1 MSNSSPRFCTIIST
15 GITTSFSVTNG
26 SSAVNESAKLTISH
40 TSIRTVATLP
50 TELSF
55 GGRSNSR
62 HWLLTVTT
70 TTRVAGQSSDVSKG
84 AKNVGLSHNTTV
96 LLSRTVQRVSSTM
109 TSKTS
114 ASVTS
119 AGNSF
124 SATTL
129 VLLTPLAPSKMF
141 SHLTSSPAFIRIEAT
156 LSLGSSLSGRPNS
169 DQPLLA
175 ASTST
180 RVAGQSPDVR
190 RSKKNVGPSH
200 NNTTVLLSRTIQMLP
215 STMPS
220 QTDVSVTS
228 VNISYGTTTLA
239 LSTPLAR
246 NKTFSLLSFS
256 SGEFSERTAFS
267 PDLYTSRK
275 KVTFTYN
282 STIMVSRVR
291 APRIVKTISSF
302 ERSSSAA
309 FSIVDI
315 SKTRAIWGLLS
326 SLFKNKTSMAKER
339 LPSSINSDV
348 LTTTKRET
356 TNNTIGTSY
365 PFDHSSS
372 MTDVISSS
380 TTFRPSAFFS
390 GIDTTSGFLFHNR
403 TVQQSSLFMIQS
415 RTISL
420 QVRADSE
427 NIISDRTSFASSHS
441 IEILERS
448 VPLVQIT
455 STLNTIT
462 SLHPLNKSTGNYT
475 DVYAS
480 SRISSFN
487 TIKSILP
494 TTKLKPFTSSP
505 VDLSSEF
512 NFPRTTISGSQTV
525 AGTLVSPVKTPYI
538 ETSRILLSSSFKTFE
553 ATIVAIDL
561 SAPRTSTSASR
572 NLTRTF
578 STSPF
583 LQNETI
589 TSRTVV
595 SSTISKWKRSTGWFT
610 SSRRR
615 DSFSHASASVFEYS
629 SRRQSTTTYASPIIS
644 STIQLVSERTFTP
657 HITLASTRRT
667 LSKDSSSQS
676 LWITSETSQW
686 TISPTSILVSPSSI
700 YYTVQTEFTPPFQTE
715 LYRESA
721 SQTRP
726 FTISSVV
733 KSNNV
738 NSITSS
744 GLRTF
749 PLFLTTSND
758 FSKSADSPHQAI
770 TFLSSAVKNTLSLRT
785 FPSVNKTSSREKL
798 QTSVGS
804 SLKHKT
810 ANTLSVQNFY
820 GHTDDSSREFFNG
833 EIIASGTLNIDYTIH
848 MPTLKLTTVESSQL
862 LSTYP
867 SRVRQSLTSLASST
881 GKIFLESIIP
891 STTTPREALS
901 FTLTTKTTL
910 KRTSQTSTE
919 ALCTQLST
927 MLTTLMPSSTL
938 QTARVSMVTRKT
950 VSSNPFMDSWTIR
963 TVVSASHSTGY
974 TLKSSSLAPAA
985 TQSALQ
991 FLPNFSNDYRPIIPS
1006 SSPLLE
1012 MSSSQVNV
1020 WPTSALRIS
1029 QKNDRMTTMRT
1040 IENPPLPRSLYSR
1053 ETSALSGS
1061 VATERFPFSV
1071 KSKSQWTQSATEL
1084 LVATSSGKISSTILN
1099 MSKPFTTSSHP
1110 ISSSVSV
1117 LFQTGPPP
1125 EDPKQFEGTMVLQ
1138 MPWNLRYLK
1147 TYTPEYQTLAST
1159 IKREISKAFT
1169 NLEGFLSVQ
1178 VLRFWESSVGVDFL
1192 VFVRKSAN
1200 IDENTVERMLT
1211 EANNTGVL
1219 DIPITSL
1226 QVNERGATTTASV
1239 PTPVS
1244 SKSLEQWVLVLIV
1257 AGILVFLLLLIICI
1271 LAVSKIVFAI
1281 IPLNSAILF
1290 LFSFYLLKY

>member
-1 MSNSSPRFCTIIST
+1 M
-15 GITTSFSVTNG
+15 TT
-26 SSAVNESAKLTISH
+26 
-40 TSIRTVATLP
+40 
-50 TELSF
+50 
-55 GGRSNSR
+55 
-62 HWLLTVTT
+62 
-70 TTRVAGQSSDVSKG
+70 
-84 AKNVGLSHNTTV
+84 
-96 LLSRTVQRVSSTM
+96 
-109 TSKTS
+109 KTS

-119 AGNSF
+119 VGISF
-124 SATTL
+124 SASTL
-129 VLLTPLAPSKMF
+129 VLFTPLAPSKMF
-141 SHLTSSPAFIRIEAT
+141 SHLTTSPAFIRIEAT
-156 LSLGSSLSGRPNS
+156 LSSGSSLSGRPNS

-175 ASTST
+175 ATTST

-190 RSKKNVGPSH
+190 RSEKNVAPSH
-200 NNTTVLLSRTIQMLP
+200 NNTTVLSSRAIQMLP
-215 STMPS
+215 STMTS

-246 NKTFSLLSFS
+246 SKTFSLLSFS
-256 SGEFSERTAFS
+256 SGEFPEGTAFS

-282 STIMVSRVR
+282 STIVVSRVR
-291 APRIVKTISSF
+291 TPRIVKTISSF
-302 ERSSSAA
+302 ERSRYAA
-309 FSIVDI
+309 FSIVDDI
-315 SKTRAIWGLLS
+315 SKTRAIWGSLS
-326 SLFKNKTSMAKER
+326 SLFENKTSMPKER

-356 TNNTIGTSY
+356 TNNTIETSY

-372 MTDVISSS
+372 MKDVIRSS
-380 TTFRPSAFFS
+380 TTFRPSALFS
-390 GIDTTSGFLFHNR
+390 GIDTASGFLFHNR

-420 QVRADSE
+420 QVRADSK

-441 IEILERS
+441 SEILERS
-448 VPLVQIT
+448 VPLVQST

-462 SLHPLNKSTGNYT
+462 SLHPLYKSTGNYA

-480 SRISSFN
+480 SRIFVSSFN

-505 VDLSSEF
+505 VDFSSEF
-512 NFPRTTISGSQTV
+512 NFPRTTISGSQAVT
-525 AGTLVSPVKTPYI
+525 GTLVSPVKTPYI
-538 ETSRILLSSSFKTFE
+538 ETSRILLSSSFTTFE
-553 ATIVAIDL
+553 ATIVATDL

-572 NLTRTF
+572 NLTTTF
-578 STSPF
+578 STSLF

-595 SSTISKWKRSTGWFT
+595 SSTISKLKRSTGWFT

-615 DSFSHASASVFEYS
+615 ENSFSHASASVFKYP
-629 SRRQSTTTYASPIIS
+629 SRRQSTTTYASPITS
-644 STIQLVSERTFTP
+644 STIQPLSERTFTP
-657 HITLASTRRT
+657 HITLVSTRRT

-686 TISPTSILVSPSSI
+686 AISPTSTLVSPSSI
-700 YYTVQTEFTPPFQTE
+700 YNTVQTEFTPPFQTE

-721 SQTRP
+721 IQTRS

-749 PLFLTTSND
+749 LSFLTTSND
-758 FSKSADSPHQAI
+758 FSRSTDSPHQAI

-785 FPSVNKTSSREKL
+785 FASVNKTSSREKL

-820 GHTDDSSREFFNG
+820 GHTDVSSREFFNG

-848 MPTLKLTTVESSQL
+848 TPTLKLTTVESSQL
-862 LSTYP
+862 LSAYP
-867 SRVRQSLTSLASST
+867 SRVRQSLTSLTSSST

-891 STTTPREALS
+891 STTTLRETLS
-901 FTLTTKTTL
+901 FTVTTKNTL
-910 KRTSQTSTE
+910 KRTSRTSTE
-919 ALCTQLST
+919 AICTHLST

-985 TQSALQ
+985 TQSTLQ
-991 FLPNFSNDYRPIIPS
+991 FFPNSRPIFPS
-1006 SSPLLE
+1006 SSPLSE

-1020 WPTSALRIS
+1020 LPTSALRIS

-1040 IENPPLPRSLYSR
+1040 IENPAFPRSLYSR

-1061 VATERFPFSV
+1061 AATERLTFSV
-1071 KSKSQWTQSATEL
+1071 KSKSQWTQSSTEL
-1084 LVATSSGKISSTILN
+1084 LEPTSSGKISSTILD
-1099 MSKPFTTSSHP
+1099 MSKSFTTSSHP

-1147 TYTPEYQTLAST
+1147 TYTPEYQALAST

-1192 VFVRKSAN
+1192 VFVRKNAN

-1219 DIPITSL
+1219 NIPITSL
-1226 QVNERGATTTASV
+1226 QVNERRATNTASV

-1271 LAVSKIVFAI
+1271 LAVSKIVF
-1281 IPLNSAILF
+1281 LQ
-1290 LFSFYLLKY
+1290 

>member
-1 MSNSSPRFCTIIST
+1 M
-15 GITTSFSVTNG
+15 
-26 SSAVNESAKLTISH
+26 TISLS
-40 TSIRTVATLP
+40 SIRTVAPLP

-55 GGRSNSR
+55 SGRSNSG
-62 HWLLTVTT
+62 HLLLTATT

-84 AKNVGLSHNTTV
+84 VKNVGLSHNTTV

-114 ASVTS
+114 TSVTS
-119 AGNSF
+119 VGISF
-124 SATTL
+124 SASTL
-129 VLLTPLAPSKMF
+129 VLFTPLAPSKMF
-141 SHLTSSPAFIRIEAT
+141 SHLTTSPAFIRIEAT
-156 LSLGSSLSGRPNS
+156 LSSGSSPSGRPSS

-175 ASTST
+175 ATTST
-180 RVAGQSPDVR
+180 CVAGQSPDVR
-190 RSKKNVGPSH
+190 RSEKNVAPSH
-200 NNTTVLLSRTIQMLP
+200 NYTTVLLSRTIQMLP
-215 STMPS
+215 STMTS

-246 NKTFSLLSFS
+246 SKTFSLLSFS
-256 SGEFSERTAFS
+256 SGEFPEGTAFS

-275 KVTFTYN
+275 KVTLTYN

-291 APRIVKTISSF
+291 TPRIVKTISSF
-302 ERSSSAA
+302 ERSSSA
-309 FSIVDI
+309 IDDI

-326 SLFKNKTSMAKER
+326 SLFENKTSMAKER

-356 TNNTIGTSY
+356 TNNTLGTSY
-365 PFDHSSS
+365 SFDHSSS
-372 MTDVISSS
+372 MKDIIRSS
-380 TTFRPSAFFS
+380 TIFRPSALFS
-390 GIDTTSGFLFHNR
+390 GIDTASGFLFHNR
-403 TVQQSSLFMIQS
+403 TVQQSSLIQS

-420 QVRADSE
+420 QVRADSK

-441 IEILERS
+441 SEILERS
-448 VPLVQIT
+448 VPLVQST

-480 SRISSFN
+480 SRIFVSSFN

-494 TTKLKPFTSSP
+494 TTKLKPFTSFP

-512 NFPRTTISGSQTV
+512 NFPRTTISGSQDV

-538 ETSRILLSSSFKTFE
+538 ETSRILRSSSFKTFE
-553 ATIVAIDL
+553 ATIVATDL
-561 SAPRTSTSASR
+561 SAPRTSTSASP
-572 NLTRTF
+572 NLTRMF

-615 DSFSHASASVFEYS
+615 ENSFSHASASVFEYP
-629 SRRQSTTTYASPIIS
+629 SRRQSTTTCASPITS
-644 STIQLVSERTFTP
+644 STIQPLSERTFTP
-657 HITLASTRRT
+657 HITLVSTRRT

-686 TISPTSILVSPSSI
+686 AISPTSILVSPSSI

-721 SQTRP
+721 SQTRS

-749 PLFLTTSND
+749 LPFLTTSND
-758 FSKSADSPHQAI
+758 FSRSADSPHQAI
-770 TFLSSAVKNTLSLRT
+770 TFLSSTVKNTLSLRT
-785 FPSVNKTSSREKL
+785 FASVNKTSSREKL

-833 EIIASGTLNIDYTIH
+833 EVIASGTLNIDYTIH

-867 SRVRQSLTSLASST
+867 SRVRQSLTSLASSST

-901 FTLTTKTTL
+901 FTLTTKNTL

-919 ALCTQLST
+919 AICTHLST

-938 QTARVSMVTRKT
+938 QTARVSMVTRKI

-985 TQSALQ
+985 TQSTLQ
-991 FLPNFSNDYRPIIPS
+991 FFPNFSNDSRPIFPS

-1012 MSSSQVNV
+1012 MSSSLVNV
-1020 WPTSALRIS
+1020 LPTSALRIS
-1029 QKNDRMTTMRT
+1029 QKNDRMTTMTT
-1040 IENPPLPRSLYSR
+1040 IENPAFPRSLYSR
-1053 ETSALSGS
+1053 ETSALSSS
-1061 VATERFPFSV
+1061 VATERFTFSV
-1071 KSKSQWTQSATEL
+1071 KSKSQWTQSSTEL
-1084 LVATSSGKISSTILN
+1084 LEPTSSGKISSTILD
-1099 MSKPFTTSSHP
+1099 MSKSFATSSHP

-1147 TYTPEYQTLAST
+1147 TYTPEYQALAST

-1192 VFVRKSAN
+1192 VFVRKNAN
-1200 IDENTVERMLT
+1200 IDENTVEMMLT

-1219 DIPITSL
+1219 NIPITSL
-1226 QVNERGATTTASV
+1226 HVNERRATTTASV

-1244 SKSLEQWVLVLIV
+1244 SKSLEQWALVLIV
-1257 AGILVFLLLLIICI
+1257 AGISVFLLLLIICI
-1271 LAVSKIVFAI
+1271 LAVSKIVFCN
-1281 IPLNSAILF
+1281 NS
-1290 LFSFYLLKY
+1290 LKLCYSIVFPFFV

>member
-1 MSNSSPRFCTIIST
+1 M
-15 GITTSFSVTNG
+15 
-26 SSAVNESAKLTISH
+26 TISL

-55 GGRSNSR
+55 SGKSNSG
-62 HWLLTVTT
+62 HLLLTATT
-70 TTRVAGQSSDVSKG
+70 TTRVAGQSSDVSKC

-119 AGNSF
+119 VGISF

-129 VLLTPLAPSKMF
+129 VLFTPLAPSKIF
-141 SHLTSSPAFIRIEAT
+141 SHLTTSPAFIRIEAT
-156 LSLGSSLSGRPNS
+156 LSSGLSVSGRPNS

-175 ASTST
+175 ATTST

-190 RSKKNVGPSH
+190 RSEKNVAPSH
-200 NNTTVLLSRTIQMLP
+200 NNTRVLLSRTIQMLP
-215 STMPS
+215 STMTS

-246 NKTFSLLSFS
+246 SKTFSLLSFS
-256 SGEFSERTAFS
+256 SGEFPEGTAFS

-275 KVTFTYN
+275 KVTLTYN
-282 STIMVSRVR
+282 NTIMVSRVPT
-291 APRIVKTISSF
+291 PRIVKTISSF

-309 FSIVDI
+309 FSKVDDI

-326 SLFKNKTSMAKER
+326 SLFENKTSMAKER

-365 PFDHSSS
+365 PFDHSLS
-372 MTDVISSS
+372 MTDIIRSS
-380 TTFRPSAFFS
+380 TTFRLSAFFS
-390 GIDTTSGFLFHNR
+390 GIDTASGFLFHNR

-420 QVRADSE
+420 QVMADSE
-427 NIISDRTSFASSHS
+427 NIISERTSFASSHS
-441 IEILERS
+441 SEILERS
-448 VPLVQIT
+448 ALLVQST

-462 SLHPLNKSTGNYT
+462 LLHPLNKSIGNYA
-475 DVYAS
+475 DVYAF
-480 SRISSFN
+480 SRIFVSSFN
-487 TIKSILP
+487 TIKSILL
-494 TTKLKPFTSSP
+494 TTKLKPFTTSP
-505 VDLSSEF
+505 VDVSSEF
-512 NFPRTTISGSQTV
+512 NFPRTTISGSQAVT
-525 AGTLVSPVKTPYI
+525 GTLVSPVKTPYI

-553 ATIVAIDL
+553 ATIVATDL
-561 SAPRTSTSASR
+561 SAPRTSASASR

-615 DSFSHASASVFEYS
+615 ENSFSHVSASIFEYS
-629 SRRQSTTTYASPIIS
+629 SRRQSTTTYASHIIL
-644 STIQLVSERTFTP
+644 STIQPVSERTFTP
-657 HITLASTRRT
+657 HITIVSTRRIP
-667 LSKDSSSQS
+667 SKDSSSQS

-686 TISPTSILVSPSSI
+686 AISPTSILVSPSSI

-738 NSITSS
+738 NSIPSS

-749 PLFLTTSND
+749 LPFSND
-758 FSKSADSPHQAI
+758 FSMSTDSPHQAI

-785 FPSVNKTSSREKL
+785 FPSVNKTSSRVKL

-810 ANTLSVQNFY
+810 ANTLSEQNFY

-833 EIIASGTLNIDYTIH
+833 EIIASGTLNIDYTIR
-848 MPTLKLTTVESSQL
+848 MPTLKLTKVESSQL

-867 SRVRQSLTSLASST
+867 RRVRKSLTSLAWSST
-881 GKIFLESIIP
+881 GKISLESIIP

-901 FTLTTKTTL
+901 FTLKTKNTL

-950 VSSNPFMDSWTIR
+950 VSSIPFMDSWTIR
-963 TVVSASHSTGY
+963 TVVSASPSTGY
-974 TLKSSSLAPAA
+974 TLKSSSTAPAT
-985 TQSALQ
+985 TQSTLQ
-991 FLPNFSNDYRPIIPS
+991 FFPNFFNDSRPNFPS

-1029 QKNDRMTTMRT
+1029 QKNDQMTTMRT
-1040 IENPPLPRSLYSR
+1040 IENQAFPRSLYSR

-1061 VATERFPFSV
+1061 VATERFTFSV

-1084 LVATSSGKISSTILN
+1084 LVPTSSGKISRTILDT
-1099 MSKPFTTSSHP
+1099 SKSFTTSSHP

-1117 LFQTGPPP
+1117 LFKTGPPP

-1138 MPWNLRYLK
+1138 MLWNLRYLK
-1147 TYTPEYQTLAST
+1147 TYTPEYQALAST

-1192 VFVRKSAN
+1192 VFVRKNAN
-1200 IDENTVERMLT
+1200 IDEDTIERMLK

-1219 DIPITSL
+1219 NIPITSL
-1226 QVNERGATTTASV
+1226 QVNERRATTTASV

-1244 SKSLEQWVLVLIV
+1244 SKSLEQWVLVLIL

-1281 IPLNSAILF
+1281 IPLNSAIL
-1290 LFSFYLLKY
+1290 LFSCYLF

>member
-1 MSNSSPRFCTIIST
+1 M
-15 GITTSFSVTNG
+15 
-26 SSAVNESAKLTISH
+26 TISLS
-40 TSIRTVATLP
+40 SIRTVATLP

-55 GGRSNSR
+55 SGRSNSG
-62 HWLLTVTT
+62 HLLLTATT
-70 TTRVAGQSSDVSKG
+70 TTRIAGQSSDVSKS

-114 ASVTS
+114 TSVTS
-119 AGNSF
+119 VGISF
-124 SATTL
+124 SASTL
-129 VLLTPLAPSKMF
+129 VLFTPLAPSKMF
-141 SHLTSSPAFIRIEAT
+141 SHLTTSPAFIRIEAT
-156 LSLGSSLSGRPNS
+156 LSSGSSLSGRPSS

-175 ASTST
+175 ATTST
-180 RVAGQSPDVR
+180 CVAGQSPDVR
-190 RSKKNVGPSH
+190 RSEKNVGPSH
-200 NNTTVLLSRTIQMLP
+200 NYNTVLLSRTIQMLP
-215 STMPS
+215 STMTS

-246 NKTFSLLSFS
+246 SKTFSLLNFS
-256 SGEFSERTAFS
+256 SGEFPEGTVFS

-275 KVTFTYN
+275 KVTLTYN
-282 STIMVSRVR
+282 STIMVSRVCT
-291 APRIVKTISSF
+291 PRIVKTISSF
-302 ERSSSAA
+302 DRSSSA
-309 FSIVDI
+309 VDDI

-326 SLFKNKTSMAKER
+326 SLFENKTSMAKER

-372 MTDVISSS
+372 MKDVIRSS

-390 GIDTTSGFLFHNR
+390 GIDTASGFLFHNR

-420 QVRADSE
+420 QVRADSK

-441 IEILERS
+441 SEILERS
-448 VPLVQIT
+448 VPLVQST

-462 SLHPLNKSTGNYT
+462 SLHLLNKSTGNYT

-480 SRISSFN
+480 SRIFVSSFN

-494 TTKLKPFTSSP
+494 TTKLKPFTSFP

-512 NFPRTTISGSQTV
+512 NFPRTTISGSQDV

-538 ETSRILLSSSFKTFE
+538 ETSRILRSSSFKTFE
-553 ATIVAIDL
+553 ATIVATDL
-561 SAPRTSTSASR
+561 SAPRTSTSASP

-615 DSFSHASASVFEYS
+615 ENSFSHASASVFEYS
-629 SRRQSTTTYASPIIS
+629 SRRQSTTTYASPITS
-644 STIQLVSERTFTP
+644 STIQPLSERTFTP
-657 HITLASTRRT
+657 HITLVSTRRT
-667 LSKDSSSQS
+667 LSNDSSSQS

-686 TISPTSILVSPSSI
+686 AISPTSILVSPSSI

-715 LYRESA
+715 LNRESA
-721 SQTRP
+721 SQTRS

-733 KSNNV
+733 KRNNV

-749 PLFLTTSND
+749 LPFLTTSND
-758 FSKSADSPHQAI
+758 FSRSADSPHQAI

-785 FPSVNKTSSREKL
+785 FASVNKTSSREKL

-867 SRVRQSLTSLASST
+867 SRVRQSLTSLASSST

-891 STTTPREALS
+891 TTTTPREALS
-901 FTLTTKTTL
+901 STLTTKNTSE
-910 KRTSQTSTE
+910 RTSQTSTE
-919 ALCTQLST
+919 AICTHLST

-963 TVVSASHSTGY
+963 TVVSASHSIGY

-985 TQSALQ
+985 TQSTLQ
-991 FLPNFSNDYRPIIPS
+991 FFPNFSNDSRPIFPS

-1020 WPTSALRIS
+1020 LPTSASRIS

-1040 IENPPLPRSLYSR
+1040 IENPAFPRSLYSR

-1061 VATERFPFSV
+1061 VATERFTFSV
-1071 KSKSQWTQSATEL
+1071 KSKSQWTQSSTEL
-1084 LVATSSGKISSTILN
+1084 LEPTSSGKISSTILD
-1099 MSKPFTTSSHP
+1099 MSKSFATSSHP

-1147 TYTPEYQTLAST
+1147 TYTPEYQALAST
-1159 IKREISKAFT
+1159 IEREISKAFT

-1192 VFVRKSAN
+1192 VFVRKNAN
-1200 IDENTVERMLT
+1200 IDENAVERMLT

-1219 DIPITSL
+1219 NIPITSL
-1226 QVNERGATTTASV
+1226 QVNERRATTTASV

-1244 SKSLEQWVLVLIV
+1244 SESPEQWALVLIV

-1271 LAVSKIVFAI
+1271 LAVSKIIFAI
-1281 IPLNSAILF
+1281 IPLNSAILSFSRF
-1290 LFSFYLLKY
+1290 LFKY

>member
-1 MSNSSPRFCTIIST
+1 M
-15 GITTSFSVTNG
+15 
-26 SSAVNESAKLTISH
+26 TISLS
-40 TSIRTVATLP
+40 SIRTVAPLP

-55 GGRSNSR
+55 SGRSNSG
-62 HWLLTVTT
+62 HLLLTATT
-70 TTRVAGQSSDVSKG
+70 TTRIAGQSSDISKS

-109 TSKTS
+109 TTKTS

-119 AGNSF
+119 VGISF
-124 SATTL
+124 SASTL
-129 VLLTPLAPSKMF
+129 VLFTPLAPSKMF
-141 SHLTSSPAFIRIEAT
+141 SHLTTSPAFIRIEAT
-156 LSLGSSLSGRPNS
+156 LSSGSSPSGRPNS

-175 ASTST
+175 ATTSN
-180 RVAGQSPDVR
+180 RVTGQSPDVR
-190 RSKKNVGPSH
+190 RSEKNVGPSH
-200 NNTTVLLSRTIQMLP
+200 NYTTVLLSRTIQMLP
-215 STMPS
+215 STMTS

-246 NKTFSLLSFS
+246 SKTFSLLSFS
-256 SGEFSERTAFS
+256 SGEFPEGTAFS

-275 KVTFTYN
+275 KVTLTYN

-291 APRIVKTISSF
+291 TPRIVKTISSF
-302 ERSSSAA
+302 ERSSSA
-309 FSIVDI
+309 VDDI

-326 SLFKNKTSMAKER
+326 SLSENKTSMAKER

-356 TNNTIGTSY
+356 TNNTLGTSY
-365 PFDHSSS
+365 SFDHSSS
-372 MTDVISSS
+372 MKDIIRSS
-380 TTFRPSAFFS
+380 TIFRPSALFS
-390 GIDTTSGFLFHNR
+390 GIDTASGFLFHNR
-403 TVQQSSLFMIQS
+403 TVQQSSLIQS

-420 QVRADSE
+420 QVRADSK

-441 IEILERS
+441 GEILERY
-448 VPLVQIT
+448 VPLVQST

-475 DVYAS
+475 DVYPS
-480 SRISSFN
+480 SRIFVSSFN

-494 TTKLKPFTSSP
+494 KTKLKPFTSFP

-512 NFPRTTISGSQTV
+512 NFPRTTISGSQDV

-538 ETSRILLSSSFKTFE
+538 ETSRLLLSSSFKTFE
-553 ATIVAIDL
+553 ATIVATDL
-561 SAPRTSTSASR
+561 NAPRKSTSASQ

-615 DSFSHASASVFEYS
+615 ENSFSHASASVFEYP
-629 SRRQSTTTYASPIIS
+629 SRRQSTTTYASPITS
-644 STIQLVSERTFTP
+644 STIQPLSERTFTP
-657 HITLASTRRT
+657 HITLVSTRRT

-676 LWITSETSQW
+676 LWITSETSQRA
-686 TISPTSILVSPSSI
+686 ISPTSILVSPSSI

-721 SQTRP
+721 SQTRS

-749 PLFLTTSND
+749 LPFLTTSND
-758 FSKSADSPHQAI
+758 FSRSADSPHQAI
-770 TFLSSAVKNTLSLRT
+770 TFLSSTVKNTLSLRT
-785 FPSVNKTSSREKL
+785 FASVNKTSSREKL

-833 EIIASGTLNIDYTIH
+833 EVIASGTLNIDYTIH

-867 SRVRQSLTSLASST
+867 SRVRQSLTSLASSST

-901 FTLTTKTTL
+901 FTLTTKNTL

-919 ALCTQLST
+919 AICTHLST

-985 TQSALQ
+985 TQSTLQ
-991 FLPNFSNDYRPIIPS
+991 FFPNFSNDSRLIFPS

-1012 MSSSQVNV
+1012 MSSSLFNV
-1020 WPTSALRIS
+1020 LPTSALRIS
-1029 QKNDRMTTMRT
+1029 QKNDRMTTMTT
-1040 IENPPLPRSLYSR
+1040 IENPAFPRSLYSR

-1061 VATERFPFSV
+1061 VATERFTFSV
-1071 KSKSQWTQSATEL
+1071 KSKSQWTQSSTEL
-1084 LVATSSGKISSTILN
+1084 LVPTSSGKISSTILD
-1099 MSKPFTTSSHP
+1099 MSKSFTTSSHP
-1110 ISSSVSV
+1110 ISSFVSV

-1147 TYTPEYQTLAST
+1147 TYTPEYQALAST

-1192 VFVRKSAN
+1192 VFVQKNAN
-1200 IDENTVERMLT
+1200 IDENTVEMMLT

-1219 DIPITSL
+1219 NIPMTSL
-1226 QVNERGATTTASV
+1226 QVNERRATTTASV

-1244 SKSLEQWVLVLIV
+1244 SKSLEQWALVLIV
-1257 AGILVFLLLLIICI
+1257 AGISVFLLLLIICI

-1281 IPLNSAILF
+1281 IPLNSAILSFSRF
-1290 LFSFYLLKY
+1290 LFKY

>member
-1 MSNSSPRFCTIIST
+1 M
-15 GITTSFSVTNG
+15 
-26 SSAVNESAKLTISH
+26 TISL

-55 GGRSNSR
+55 SGRSNSG
-62 HWLLTVTT
+62 HLLLTAPT
-70 TTRVAGQSSDVSKG
+70 TTRIAGQSSDVSKG

-119 AGNSF
+119 VGISF
-124 SATTL
+124 SASTL
-129 VLLTPLAPSKMF
+129 VLFTPLAPSKMF
-141 SHLTSSPAFIRIEAT
+141 SHLTTSPAFIRIEAT
-156 LSLGSSLSGRPNS
+156 LSSGSSLSGRPNS

-175 ASTST
+175 STTST

-190 RSKKNVGPSH
+190 RSEKNVGPSH
-200 NNTTVLLSRTIQMLP
+200 NYTTVLLSRTIQMLP
-215 STMPS
+215 STMTS

-228 VNISYGTTTLA
+228 VNISYGTITLA
-239 LSTPLAR
+239 LSTPLAPS
-246 NKTFSLLSFS
+246 KTFSLLSFS
-256 SGEFSERTAFS
+256 SGEFPEGTAFS

-275 KVTFTYN
+275 KVTLTYN

-291 APRIVKTISSF
+291 TPRIVKTISSF
-302 ERSSSAA
+302 ERSSSA
-309 FSIVDI
+309 VDDI

-326 SLFKNKTSMAKER
+326 SLFENKTSMAKER

-356 TNNTIGTSY
+356 TNNTLGTSY

-372 MTDVISSS
+372 MKDVIRSS
-380 TTFRPSAFFS
+380 TTFRPSALFS
-390 GIDTTSGFLFHNR
+390 GIDTASGFLFHIR
-403 TVQQSSLFMIQS
+403 TVQQSSLIQS

-420 QVRADSE
+420 QVRADSK

-441 IEILERS
+441 SEILERS
-448 VPLVQIT
+448 VPLVQST

-475 DVYAS
+475 DVFPS
-480 SRISSFN
+480 SRIFVSSFN

-494 TTKLKPFTSSP
+494 KTKLKPFTSFP

-512 NFPRTTISGSQTV
+512 NFPRTTISGSQDV

-538 ETSRILLSSSFKTFE
+538 ETSRLLLSSSFKTFE
-553 ATIVAIDL
+553 ATIVATDL
-561 SAPRTSTSASR
+561 NAPRTSTSASQ

-615 DSFSHASASVFEYS
+615 ENSFSHASASVFEYP
-629 SRRQSTTTYASPIIS
+629 SRRQSTTTYASPITS
-644 STIQLVSERTFTP
+644 STIQPLSERTFTP
-657 HITLASTRRT
+657 HITLVSTRRT
-667 LSKDSSSQS
+667 LSKDSCSQS

-686 TISPTSILVSPSSI
+686 AISPTSILVSPSSI

-721 SQTRP
+721 SQTRS

-749 PLFLTTSND
+749 LPFLTTSND
-758 FSKSADSPHQAI
+758 FSRSADSPHQAI

-785 FPSVNKTSSREKL
+785 FASVNKTSSREKL

-833 EIIASGTLNIDYTIH
+833 EVIASGTLNIDYTIH

-867 SRVRQSLTSLASST
+867 SRVRQSLTSLASSSI

-901 FTLTTKTTL
+901 FTLTTKNTL

-919 ALCTQLST
+919 AICTHLST

-938 QTARVSMVTRKT
+938 QTARVSMVTRKA
-950 VSSNPFMDSWTIR
+950 VSSNPFMDSWAIR
-963 TVVSASHSTGY
+963 TVVGASHSTGY

-985 TQSALQ
+985 TQSTLQ
-991 FLPNFSNDYRPIIPS
+991 FFPNFSNDSRPIFPS

-1012 MSSSQVNV
+1012 MSSSLVNV
-1020 WPTSALRIS
+1020 LPTSALRIS
-1029 QKNDRMTTMRT
+1029 QKNDRMTTMTT
-1040 IENPPLPRSLYSR
+1040 IENPAFPRSLYSR

-1061 VATERFPFSV
+1061 VATERFTFSV
-1071 KSKSQWTQSATEL
+1071 KSKSQWTQSSTEL
-1084 LVATSSGKISSTILN
+1084 LVPTSSGKISSTILD
-1099 MSKPFTTSSHP
+1099 MSKSFTTSSHP

-1117 LFQTGPPP
+1117 LFQSGPPP

-1147 TYTPEYQTLAST
+1147 TYTPEYQALAST

-1192 VFVRKSAN
+1192 VFVQKNAN
-1200 IDENTVERMLT
+1200 IDENTVEMMLT

-1219 DIPITSL
+1219 NIPITSL
-1226 QVNERGATTTASV
+1226 QVNERRATTTASV

-1244 SKSLEQWVLVLIV
+1244 SKSLEQWALVLIV
-1257 AGILVFLLLLIICI
+1257 AGISVFLLLLIICI

-1281 IPLNSAILF
+1281 IPLNSAILSFSRF
-1290 LFSFYLLKY
+1290 LFKY

>member
-1 MSNSSPRFCTIIST
+1 M
-15 GITTSFSVTNG
+15 
-26 SSAVNESAKLTISH
+26 TISR

-55 GGRSNSR
+55 SSRSNSG
-62 HWLLTVTT
+62 HLLLTAPT
-70 TTRVAGQSSDVSKG
+70 TTRIAGQSSDVGKG

-96 LLSRTVQRVSSTM
+96 LLSRMVQRVSSTIA
-109 TSKTS
+109 SKTS

-119 AGNSF
+119 VGISF

-129 VLLTPLAPSKMF
+129 VLFTPLAPSKMF
-141 SHLTSSPAFIRIEAT
+141 SHLTTSPAFIRIEAT
-156 LSLGSSLSGRPNS
+156 LSSGSSLSGRPNS

-175 ASTST
+175 ATTSN

-190 RSKKNVGPSH
+190 RSEKNVGPSH
-200 NNTTVLLSRTIQMLP
+200 NYTTVLLSRTIQMLP
-215 STMPS
+215 LTMTS

-228 VNISYGTTTLA
+228 VNFSYGTTTLA

-246 NKTFSLLSFS
+246 SKTFSLLSFS
-256 SGEFSERTAFS
+256 SGEFPEGTAFS

-275 KVTFTYN
+275 KVTLTHN

-291 APRIVKTISSF
+291 TPRIVKTISSF
-302 ERSSSAA
+302 ERSSST
-309 FSIVDI
+309 VDDI
-315 SKTRAIWGLLS
+315 SRTRAIWGLLS
-326 SLFKNKTSMAKER
+326 SLSENKTSMAKER

-356 TNNTIGTSY
+356 TNNTIETSY

-372 MTDVISSS
+372 MKDVIRSS

-390 GIDTTSGFLFHNR
+390 GIDTAGGFLFHNR

-420 QVRADSE
+420 QVRADSK

-441 IEILERS
+441 SEILERS
-448 VPLVQIT
+448 VPLVQSK

-475 DVYAS
+475 DVYPS
-480 SRISSFN
+480 SRIFVSSFN

-494 TTKLKPFTSSP
+494 KTKLKPFTSFP

-512 NFPRTTISGSQTV
+512 NFPRTTISGSQDV
-525 AGTLVSPVKTPYI
+525 AGTLVSPVKTPYV
-538 ETSRILLSSSFKTFE
+538 ETSRLLLSSSFKTFE
-553 ATIVAIDL
+553 ATIVATDL
-561 SAPRTSTSASR
+561 SAPRTSTSASQ

-589 TSRTVV
+589 TSRTAV

-615 DSFSHASASVFEYS
+615 ENSFSHASASVFEYS
-629 SRRQSTTTYASPIIS
+629 SRRQSTTTYASPITS
-644 STIQLVSERTFTP
+644 STIQPLSERTFTP
-657 HITLASTRRT
+657 HITLVSTRRT

-686 TISPTSILVSPSSI
+686 AISPTSILVSPSSI

-721 SQTRP
+721 SQTRS

-749 PLFLTTSND
+749 LPFLTTSND
-758 FSKSADSPHQAI
+758 FSRSADSPHQAI

-785 FPSVNKTSSREKL
+785 FAFVNKTSSREKL
-798 QTSVGS
+798 QTSAGS

-867 SRVRQSLTSLASST
+867 SRVRQSLTSLASSST

-891 STTTPREALS
+891 STTTPCEALS
-901 FTLTTKTTL
+901 FTLTPKNTL

-919 ALCTQLST
+919 AICPHLST

-985 TQSALQ
+985 TQSTLQ
-991 FLPNFSNDYRPIIPS
+991 FFPNSRPIFPS

-1020 WPTSALRIS
+1020 LPTSALRIS

-1040 IENPPLPRSLYSR
+1040 IENPAFPRSLYSR

-1061 VATERFPFSV
+1061 AATERLTFSV
-1071 KSKSQWTQSATEL
+1071 KSKSQWTQSSTEL
-1084 LVATSSGKISSTILN
+1084 LEPTSSGKISSTILD
-1099 MSKPFTTSSHP
+1099 MSKSFATSSHP

-1147 TYTPEYQTLAST
+1147 TYTPEYQALAST

-1192 VFVRKSAN
+1192 VFVQKNAN
-1200 IDENTVERMLT
+1200 IDENTVETMLT

-1219 DIPITSL
+1219 NIPITSL
-1226 QVNERGATTTASV
+1226 QVNERRATTTASV
-1239 PTPVS
+1239 PSPVS
-1244 SKSLEQWVLVLIV
+1244 SKSLEQWALVLIV

-1281 IPLNSAILF
+1281 IPLNSAILSFSRF
-1290 LFSFYLLKY
+1290 LFKY

>member
-1 MSNSSPRFCTIIST
+1 M
-15 GITTSFSVTNG
+15 
-26 SSAVNESAKLTISH
+26 TISLS
-40 TSIRTVATLP
+40 SIRTVAPLP

-55 GGRSNSR
+55 SGRSNSG
-62 HWLLTVTT
+62 HLLLTATT

-84 AKNVGLSHNTTV
+84 VKNVGLSHNTTV

-114 ASVTS
+114 TSVTS
-119 AGNSF
+119 VGISF
-124 SATTL
+124 SASTL
-129 VLLTPLAPSKMF
+129 VLFTPLAPSKMF
-141 SHLTSSPAFIRIEAT
+141 SHLTTSPAFIRIEAT
-156 LSLGSSLSGRPNS
+156 LSSGSSLSGRPNS

-175 ASTST
+175 ATTSN

-190 RSKKNVGPSH
+190 RSEKNVGPSH
-200 NNTTVLLSRTIQMLP
+200 NYTTVLLSRTIQMLP
-215 STMPS
+215 STMTS

-246 NKTFSLLSFS
+246 SKTFSLLSFP
-256 SGEFSERTAFS
+256 SGEFPEGTAFS

-275 KVTFTYN
+275 KVTLTYN

-291 APRIVKTISSF
+291 TPRIVKTISSF
-302 ERSSSAA
+302 ERSSSA
-309 FSIVDI
+309 VDDI

-326 SLFKNKTSMAKER
+326 SLFENKTSMAKER

-356 TNNTIGTSY
+356 TNNTLGTSY
-365 PFDHSSS
+365 SFDHSSS
-372 MTDVISSS
+372 MKDIIRSS
-380 TTFRPSAFFS
+380 TIFRPSALFS
-390 GIDTTSGFLFHNR
+390 GIDTASGFLFHNR
-403 TVQQSSLFMIQS
+403 TVQQSSLIQS

-420 QVRADSE
+420 QVRADSK

-441 IEILERS
+441 GEILERY
-448 VPLVQIT
+448 VPLVQST

-475 DVYAS
+475 DVYPS
-480 SRISSFN
+480 SRIFVSSFN

-494 TTKLKPFTSSP
+494 KTKLKPFTSFP
-505 VDLSSEF
+505 VDLSSAF
-512 NFPRTTISGSQTV
+512 NFPRTTISGSQDV

-538 ETSRILLSSSFKTFE
+538 ETSRLLLSSSFKTFE
-553 ATIVAIDL
+553 ATIVATDL
-561 SAPRTSTSASR
+561 NAPRTSTSASQ

-615 DSFSHASASVFEYS
+615 ENSFSHASASVFEYP
-629 SRRQSTTTYASPIIS
+629 SRRQSTTTYASPITS
-644 STIQLVSERTFTP
+644 STIQPLSERTFTP
-657 HITLASTRRT
+657 HITLVSTRRT

-686 TISPTSILVSPSSI
+686 AISPTSILVSPSSI

-721 SQTRP
+721 SQTRS

-749 PLFLTTSND
+749 LPFLTTSND
-758 FSKSADSPHQAI
+758 FSRSADSPHQAI
-770 TFLSSAVKNTLSLRT
+770 TFLSSTVKNTLSLRT
-785 FPSVNKTSSREKL
+785 FASVNKTSSREKL

-833 EIIASGTLNIDYTIH
+833 EVIASGTLNIDYTIH

-867 SRVRQSLTSLASST
+867 SRVRQSLTSLASSST

-901 FTLTTKTTL
+901 FTLTTKNTL

-919 ALCTQLST
+919 AICTHLST

-938 QTARVSMVTRKT
+938 QTARVSMVTRKI

-985 TQSALQ
+985 TQSTLQ
-991 FLPNFSNDYRPIIPS
+991 FFPNFSNDSRPIFPS

-1012 MSSSQVNV
+1012 MSSSLVNV
-1020 WPTSALRIS
+1020 LPTSALRIS
-1029 QKNDRMTTMRT
+1029 QKNDRMTTMTT
-1040 IENPPLPRSLYSR
+1040 IENPAFPRSLYSR
-1053 ETSALSGS
+1053 ETSALSSS
-1061 VATERFPFSV
+1061 VATERFTFSV
-1071 KSKSQWTQSATEL
+1071 KSKSQWTQSSTEL
-1084 LVATSSGKISSTILN
+1084 LVPTSSGKISSTILD
-1099 MSKPFTTSSHP
+1099 MSKSFTTSSHP
-1110 ISSSVSV
+1110 ISSFVSV

-1147 TYTPEYQTLAST
+1147 TYTPEYQALAST

-1192 VFVRKSAN
+1192 VFVQKNAN
-1200 IDENTVERMLT
+1200 IDENTVEMMLT

-1219 DIPITSL
+1219 NIPITSL
-1226 QVNERGATTTASV
+1226 QVNERRATTTASV

-1244 SKSLEQWVLVLIV
+1244 SKSLEQWALVLIV
-1257 AGILVFLLLLIICI
+1257 AGISVFLLLLIICI

-1281 IPLNSAILF
+1281 IPLNSAILSFSRF
-1290 LFSFYLLKY
+1290 LFKY

>member
-1 MSNSSPRFCTIIST
+1 
-15 GITTSFSVTNG
+15 
-26 SSAVNESAKLTISH
+26 
-40 TSIRTVATLP
+40 
-50 TELSF
+50 
-55 GGRSNSR
+55 
-62 HWLLTVTT
+62 
-70 TTRVAGQSSDVSKG
+70 
-84 AKNVGLSHNTTV
+84 
-96 LLSRTVQRVSSTM
+96 
-109 TSKTS
+109 
-114 ASVTS
+114 
-119 AGNSF
+119 
-124 SATTL
+124 
-129 VLLTPLAPSKMF
+129 
-141 SHLTSSPAFIRIEAT
+141 
-156 LSLGSSLSGRPNS
+156 
-169 DQPLLA
+169 
-175 ASTST
+175 
-180 RVAGQSPDVR
+180 
-190 RSKKNVGPSH
+190 
-200 NNTTVLLSRTIQMLP
+200 MLP
-215 STMPS
+215 STMTS

-239 LSTPLAR
+239 LSTQLAR
-246 NKTFSLLSFS
+246 SKTSSLLSFS
-256 SGEFSERTAFS
+256 SGEFPERTAFS

-275 KVTFTYN
+275 KATFTYN
-282 STIMVSRVR
+282 NTIMVSRVR
-291 APRIVKTISSF
+291 TPRIVKTISSF
-302 ERSSSAA
+302 ERSSSAV
-309 FSIVDI
+309 FSIVDDV
-315 SKTRAIWGLLS
+315 SQTGAIWGLLS
-326 SLFKNKTSMAKER
+326 SLFENKTSMAKER

-365 PFDHSSS
+365 R
-372 MTDVISSS
+372 S
-380 TTFRPSAFFS
+380 TTFRPPAFFL
-390 GIDTTSGFLFHNR
+390 GIDAASGFLFHNR
-403 TVQQSSLFMIQS
+403 TVLQSSLFVIQS

-420 QVRADSE
+420 QVMADSE
-427 NIISDRTSFASSHS
+427 NIIPDRTSFVSSHS
-441 IEILERS
+441 SEMLERS
-448 VPLVQIT
+448 APLVQST
-455 STLNTIT
+455 STLDTI
-462 SLHPLNKSTGNYT
+462 SSPHPLYKSTGNYA

-480 SRISSFN
+480 SRIFVSSFN

-505 VDLSSEF
+505 VDFSSEF
-512 NFPRTTISGSQTV
+512 SFPRTTISGSQAV
-525 AGTLVSPVKTPYI
+525 AGTLISPVKTPYI

-553 ATIVAIDL
+553 ATIIATDV
-561 SAPRTSTSASR
+561 SASRASTSASR

-583 LQNETI
+583 SQNEI
-589 TSRTVV
+589 FTSRAVV
-595 SSTISKWKRSTGWFT
+595 SFTISKWKRYTGWFT

-615 DSFSHASASVFEYS
+615 ENSFSHASATVFEYS
-629 SRRQSTTTYASPIIS
+629 SRRQSTTTYASPILS
-644 STIQLVSERTFTP
+644 STIPPVSERTFTP
-657 HITLASTRRT
+657 HITIVSTRRI

-686 TISPTSILVSPSSI
+686 AISPTSILVTPSSI

-733 KSNNV
+733 KRNNV

-749 PLFLTTSND
+749 LPFLTTSND
-758 FSKSADSPHQAI
+758 FSRSADSPHQAI
-770 TFLSSAVKNTLSLRT
+770 TFLSSAVKNTLSLIT
-785 FPSVNKTSSREKL
+785 FPSVNKTSSREQL

-810 ANTLSVQNFY
+810 ANTLSAQNFY
-820 GHTDDSSREFFNG
+820 GHTDDSSREFF
-833 EIIASGTLNIDYTIH
+833 IASSTLNIDYTIH

-901 FTLTTKTTL
+901 FTLITKNTL

-919 ALCTQLST
+919 ALCTHLST

-963 TVVSASHSTGY
+963 TVVSASHSADY

-985 TQSALQ
+985 TQSTLQ
-991 FLPNFSNDYRPIIPS
+991 FFPNFSNDSRLIFPS
-1006 SSPLLE
+1006 SYPLLE
-1012 MSSSQVNV
+1012 MLSSLVKV

-1040 IENPPLPRSLYSR
+1040 IENPAFPRSLYSR

-1061 VATERFPFSV
+1061 VATERFTFSV
-1071 KSKSQWTQSATEL
+1071 KSKSQWTQYATEL
-1084 LVATSSGKISSTILN
+1084 HVATSSGKISSTILD
-1099 MSKPFTTSSHP
+1099 MSKSFTKSSHP

-1147 TYTPEYQTLAST
+1147 TYTPEYQALAST

-1178 VLRFWESSVGVDFL
+1178 VLRFWESSVGVDFV

-1219 DIPITSL
+1219 NIPITSL
-1226 QVNERGATTTASV
+1226 QVNERRATTTASV

-1281 IPLNSAILF
+1281 IPLNSAILM
-1290 LFSFYLLKY
+1290 FSCYLLKY

>member
-1 MSNSSPRFCTIIST
+1 M
-15 GITTSFSVTNG
+15 
-26 SSAVNESAKLTISH
+26 TISL

-55 GGRSNSR
+55 SGRSNSG
-62 HWLLTVTT
+62 HLLLTAPT
-70 TTRVAGQSSDVSKG
+70 TTRIAGQSSEVSKG

-119 AGNSF
+119 VGISF
-124 SATTL
+124 SASTL
-129 VLLTPLAPSKMF
+129 VLFTPLAPSKMF
-141 SHLTSSPAFIRIEAT
+141 SHLTTSPAFIRIEAT
-156 LSLGSSLSGRPNS
+156 LSSGSSLSGRPNS

-175 ASTST
+175 STTST

-190 RSKKNVGPSH
+190 RSEKNVGPSH
-200 NNTTVLLSRTIQMLP
+200 NYTTVLLSRTIQMLP
-215 STMPS
+215 STMTS

-228 VNISYGTTTLA
+228 VNISYGTITLA
-239 LSTPLAR
+239 LSTPLAPS
-246 NKTFSLLSFS
+246 KTFSLLSFS
-256 SGEFSERTAFS
+256 SGEFPEGTAFS

-275 KVTFTYN
+275 KVTLTYN

-291 APRIVKTISSF
+291 TPRIVKTISSF
-302 ERSSSAA
+302 ERSSSA
-309 FSIVDI
+309 VDDI

-326 SLFKNKTSMAKER
+326 SLFENKTSMAKER

-356 TNNTIGTSY
+356 TNNTLGTSY

-372 MTDVISSS
+372 MKDVIRSS
-380 TTFRPSAFFS
+380 TTFRPSALFS
-390 GIDTTSGFLFHNR
+390 GIDTASGFLFHNR
-403 TVQQSSLFMIQS
+403 TVQQSSLIQS

-420 QVRADSE
+420 QVRADSK

-441 IEILERS
+441 SEILERS
-448 VPLVQIT
+448 VPLVQST

-475 DVYAS
+475 DVFPS
-480 SRISSFN
+480 SRIFVSSFN

-494 TTKLKPFTSSP
+494 KTKLKPFTSFP

-512 NFPRTTISGSQTV
+512 NFPRTTISGSQDV

-538 ETSRILLSSSFKTFE
+538 ETSRLLLSSSFKTFE
-553 ATIVAIDL
+553 ATIVATDL
-561 SAPRTSTSASR
+561 NAPRTSTSASQ

-615 DSFSHASASVFEYS
+615 ENSFSHASASVFEYP
-629 SRRQSTTTYASPIIS
+629 SRRQSTTTYASPITS
-644 STIQLVSERTFTP
+644 STIQPLSERTFTP
-657 HITLASTRRT
+657 HITLVSTRRT

-686 TISPTSILVSPSSI
+686 AISPTSILVSPSSI

-721 SQTRP
+721 SQTRS

-749 PLFLTTSND
+749 LPFLTTSND
-758 FSKSADSPHQAI
+758 FSRSADSPHQAI

-785 FPSVNKTSSREKL
+785 FASVNKTSSREKL

-833 EIIASGTLNIDYTIH
+833 EVIASGTLNIDYTIH

-867 SRVRQSLTSLASST
+867 SRVRQSLTSLASSSI

-901 FTLTTKTTL
+901 FTLTTKNTL

-919 ALCTQLST
+919 AICTHLST

-938 QTARVSMVTRKT
+938 QTARVSMVTRKA

-963 TVVSASHSTGY
+963 TVVGASHSTGY

-985 TQSALQ
+985 TQSTLQ
-991 FLPNFSNDYRPIIPS
+991 FFPNFSNDSRPIFPS

-1012 MSSSQVNV
+1012 MSSSLVNV
-1020 WPTSALRIS
+1020 LPTSALRIS
-1029 QKNDRMTTMRT
+1029 QKNDRMTTMTT
-1040 IENPPLPRSLYSR
+1040 IENPAFPRSLYSR

-1061 VATERFPFSV
+1061 VATERFTFSV
-1071 KSKSQWTQSATEL
+1071 KSKSQWTQSSTEL
-1084 LVATSSGKISSTILN
+1084 LVPTSSGKISSTILD
-1099 MSKPFTTSSHP
+1099 MSKSFTTSSHP

-1147 TYTPEYQTLAST
+1147 TYTPEYQALAST

-1192 VFVRKSAN
+1192 VFVQKNAN
-1200 IDENTVERMLT
+1200 IDENTVEMMLT

-1219 DIPITSL
+1219 NIPITSL
-1226 QVNERGATTTASV
+1226 QVNERRATTTASV

-1244 SKSLEQWVLVLIV
+1244 SKSLEQWALVLIV
-1257 AGILVFLLLLIICI
+1257 AGISVFLLLLIICI

-1281 IPLNSAILF
+1281 IPLNSAILSFSRF
-1290 LFSFYLLKY
+1290 LFKY

>member
-1 MSNSSPRFCTIIST
+1 M
-15 GITTSFSVTNG
+15 
-26 SSAVNESAKLTISH
+26 TISL
-40 TSIRTVATLP
+40 TFIRTVATLP

-55 GGRSNSR
+55 SGRSNSG
-62 HWLLTVTT
+62 HLLLTATT
-70 TTRVAGQSSDVSKG
+70 TTRVAGKSSDVSKG

-119 AGNSF
+119 VGISF
-124 SATTL
+124 SASTL
-129 VLLTPLAPSKMF
+129 VLFTPLAPSKMF
-141 SHLTSSPAFIRIEAT
+141 SHLTTSPAFIRIEAT
-156 LSLGSSLSGRPNS
+156 LSSGSSLSGRPNS

-175 ASTST
+175 ATTSN

-190 RSKKNVGPSH
+190 RSEKNVGPSH
-200 NNTTVLLSRTIQMLP
+200 NYTTVLLSRTIQMLP
-215 STMPS
+215 LTMTS

-228 VNISYGTTTLA
+228 VNFSYGTTTLA

-246 NKTFSLLSFS
+246 SKTFSLLSFS
-256 SGEFSERTAFS
+256 SGEFPEGTAFS

-275 KVTFTYN
+275 KVTLTHN

-291 APRIVKTISSF
+291 TPRIVKTISSF
-302 ERSSSAA
+302 ERSSST
-309 FSIVDI
+309 VDDI
-315 SKTRAIWGLLS
+315 SRTRAIWGLLS
-326 SLFKNKTSMAKER
+326 SLSENKTSMAKER

-356 TNNTIGTSY
+356 TNNTIETSY

-372 MTDVISSS
+372 MKDVIRSS
-380 TTFRPSAFFS
+380 TTFRPSALFS
-390 GIDTTSGFLFHNR
+390 GIDTASGFLFHNR

-420 QVRADSE
+420 QVRADSK

-441 IEILERS
+441 SEILERS
-448 VPLVQIT
+448 VHLVQST

-475 DVYAS
+475 DVYPS
-480 SRISSFN
+480 SRIFVSSFN

-494 TTKLKPFTSSP
+494 KTKLKPFTSFP

-512 NFPRTTISGSQTV
+512 NFPRTTISGSQDV

-538 ETSRILLSSSFKTFE
+538 ETSRLLLSSSFKTFE
-553 ATIVAIDL
+553 ATIVATDL
-561 SAPRTSTSASR
+561 SAPRTSTSASQ

-589 TSRTVV
+589 TSRTAV

-615 DSFSHASASVFEYS
+615 ENSFSHASAIVFEYP
-629 SRRQSTTTYASPIIS
+629 SRRQSTTTYASPITS
-644 STIQLVSERTFTP
+644 STIQPLSERTFTP
-657 HITLASTRRT
+657 HITLVSTRRT

-686 TISPTSILVSPSSI
+686 AISPTSVLVSPSSI

-721 SQTRP
+721 SQTRS

-749 PLFLTTSND
+749 LPFLTTSND
-758 FSKSADSPHQAI
+758 FSRSADSPHQAI

-785 FPSVNKTSSREKL
+785 FASVNKTSSREKL

-867 SRVRQSLTSLASST
+867 SRVRQSLTSLASSST

-901 FTLTTKTTL
+901 FTLTTKNTL

-919 ALCTQLST
+919 AICTHLST

-985 TQSALQ
+985 TQSTLQ
-991 FLPNFSNDYRPIIPS
+991 FFPNFSNDSRPIFPS

-1012 MSSSQVNV
+1012 MSSSLVNV
-1020 WPTSALRIS
+1020 LPTSALRIS
-1029 QKNDRMTTMRT
+1029 QKNDRMTTMTT
-1040 IENPPLPRSLYSR
+1040 IENPAFPRSLYSR

-1061 VATERFPFSV
+1061 VATERFTFSV
-1071 KSKSQWTQSATEL
+1071 KSKSQWTQSSTEL
-1084 LVATSSGKISSTILN
+1084 LVPTSSGKISSTILD
-1099 MSKPFTTSSHP
+1099 MSKSFTTSSHP

-1125 EDPKQFEGTMVLQ
+1125 EYPKQFEGTMVLQ

-1147 TYTPEYQTLAST
+1147 TYTPEYQALAST

-1169 NLEGFLSVQ
+1169 NIEGFLSVQ

-1192 VFVRKSAN
+1192 VFVQKNAN
-1200 IDENTVERMLT
+1200 IDENTVEMMLT

-1219 DIPITSL
+1219 NIPITSL
-1226 QVNERGATTTASV
+1226 QVNERRATTTASV
-1239 PTPVS
+1239 PSPVS
-1244 SKSLEQWVLVLIV
+1244 SKSLEQWALVLIV

-1281 IPLNSAILF
+1281 IPLKSAILSFSRF
-1290 LFSFYLLKY
+1290 LFKY

>member
-1 MSNSSPRFCTIIST
+1 M
-15 GITTSFSVTNG
+15 
-26 SSAVNESAKLTISH
+26 TISL

-55 GGRSNSR
+55 SGRSNSG
-62 HWLLTVTT
+62 HLLLTAPT
-70 TTRVAGQSSDVSKG
+70 TTRIAGQSSDVSKG

-96 LLSRTVQRVSSTM
+96 LLSRMVQRVSSTIA
-109 TSKTS
+109 SKTS

-119 AGNSF
+119 VGISF

-129 VLLTPLAPSKMF
+129 VLFTPLAPSKMF
-141 SHLTSSPAFIRIEAT
+141 SHLTTSPAFIRIEAT
-156 LSLGSSLSGRPNS
+156 LSSGSSLSGRPNS

-175 ASTST
+175 ATTSS

-190 RSKKNVGPSH
+190 RSEKNVGPSH
-200 NNTTVLLSRTIQMLP
+200 NYTTVLLSRTIQMLP
-215 STMPS
+215 STMTS

-228 VNISYGTTTLA
+228 VNISYGTTALA

-246 NKTFSLLSFS
+246 SKTFSLLSFS
-256 SGEFSERTAFS
+256 SGEFPEGTAFS

-275 KVTFTYN
+275 KVTLTYN

-291 APRIVKTISSF
+291 TPRIVKTISSF
-302 ERSSSAA
+302 ERSSSA
-309 FSIVDI
+309 VDDI

-326 SLFKNKTSMAKER
+326 SLFENKTSMAKER

-356 TNNTIGTSY
+356 TNNTLGTSY
-365 PFDHSSS
+365 SFDHSSS
-372 MTDVISSS
+372 MKDIIRSS
-380 TTFRPSAFFS
+380 TIFRPSALFS
-390 GIDTTSGFLFHNR
+390 GIDTASGFLFHNR
-403 TVQQSSLFMIQS
+403 TVQQSSLIQS

-420 QVRADSE
+420 QVRADSK

-441 IEILERS
+441 GEILERY
-448 VPLVQIT
+448 VPLVQST

-475 DVYAS
+475 DVYPS
-480 SRISSFN
+480 SRIFVSSFN

-494 TTKLKPFTSSP
+494 KTKLKPFTSFP

-512 NFPRTTISGSQTV
+512 NFPRTTISGSQDV

-538 ETSRILLSSSFKTFE
+538 ETSRLLLSSSFKTFE
-553 ATIVAIDL
+553 ATIVATDL
-561 SAPRTSTSASR
+561 NAPRTSTSASQ

-615 DSFSHASASVFEYS
+615 ENSFSHASASVFEYP
-629 SRRQSTTTYASPIIS
+629 SRRQSTTTYASPITS
-644 STIQLVSERTFTP
+644 STIQPLSERTFTP
-657 HITLASTRRT
+657 HITLVSTRRT

-676 LWITSETSQW
+676 LCITSETSQW
-686 TISPTSILVSPSSI
+686 AISPTSILVSPSSI

-721 SQTRP
+721 SQTRS

-749 PLFLTTSND
+749 LPFLTTSND
-758 FSKSADSPHQAI
+758 FSRSADSPHQAI
-770 TFLSSAVKNTLSLRT
+770 TFLSSTVKNTLSLRT
-785 FPSVNKTSSREKL
+785 FASVNKTSSREKL

-833 EIIASGTLNIDYTIH
+833 EVIASGTLNIDYTIH

-867 SRVRQSLTSLASST
+867 SRVRQSLTSLASSST

-901 FTLTTKTTL
+901 FTLTTKNTL

-919 ALCTQLST
+919 AICTHLST

-985 TQSALQ
+985 TQSTLQ
-991 FLPNFSNDYRPIIPS
+991 FFPNFSNDSRPIFPS

-1012 MSSSQVNV
+1012 MSSSLVNV
-1020 WPTSALRIS
+1020 LPTSALRIS
-1029 QKNDRMTTMRT
+1029 QKNDRMTTMTT
-1040 IENPPLPRSLYSR
+1040 IENPAFPRSLYSR

-1061 VATERFPFSV
+1061 VATERFTFSV
-1071 KSKSQWTQSATEL
+1071 KSKSQWTQSSTEL
-1084 LVATSSGKISSTILN
+1084 LVPTSSGKISSTILD
-1099 MSKPFTTSSHP
+1099 MSKSFTTSSHP

-1147 TYTPEYQTLAST
+1147 TYTPEYQALAST

-1192 VFVRKSAN
+1192 VFVQKNAN
-1200 IDENTVERMLT
+1200 IDENTVEMMLT

-1219 DIPITSL
+1219 NIPITSL
-1226 QVNERGATTTASV
+1226 QVNERRATTTASV

-1244 SKSLEQWVLVLIV
+1244 SKSLEQWALVLIV
-1257 AGILVFLLLLIICI
+1257 AGISVFLLLLIICI

-1281 IPLNSAILF
+1281 IPLNSAILSFSRF
-1290 LFSFYLLKY
+1290 LFKY

>member
-1 MSNSSPRFCTIIST
+1 M
-15 GITTSFSVTNG
+15 
-26 SSAVNESAKLTISH
+26 TISL

-55 GGRSNSR
+55 SGRSNSG
-62 HWLLTVTT
+62 HLLLTAPT
-70 TTRVAGQSSDVSKG
+70 TTRIAGQSSDVSKG

-119 AGNSF
+119 VGISF
-124 SATTL
+124 SASTL
-129 VLLTPLAPSKMF
+129 VLFTPLAPSKMF
-141 SHLTSSPAFIRIEAT
+141 SHLTTSPAFIRIEAT
-156 LSLGSSLSGRPNS
+156 LSSGSSLSGRPNS

-175 ASTST
+175 STTST

-190 RSKKNVGPSH
+190 RSEKNVGPSH
-200 NNTTVLLSRTIQMLP
+200 NYTTVLLSRTIQMLP
-215 STMPS
+215 STMTS

-228 VNISYGTTTLA
+228 VNISYGTITLA
-239 LSTPLAR
+239 FSTPLAPS
-246 NKTFSLLSFS
+246 KTFSLLSFS
-256 SGEFSERTAFS
+256 SGEFPEGTAFS

-275 KVTFTYN
+275 KVTLTYN

-291 APRIVKTISSF
+291 TPRIVKTISSF
-302 ERSSSAA
+302 ERSSSA
-309 FSIVDI
+309 VDDI

-326 SLFKNKTSMAKER
+326 SLFENKTSMAKER

-356 TNNTIGTSY
+356 TNNTLGTSY

-372 MTDVISSS
+372 MKDVIRSS
-380 TTFRPSAFFS
+380 TTFRPSALFS
-390 GIDTTSGFLFHNR
+390 GIDTASGFLFHNR
-403 TVQQSSLFMIQS
+403 TVQQSSLIQS

-420 QVRADSE
+420 QVRADSK

-441 IEILERS
+441 SEILERS
-448 VPLVQIT
+448 VPLVQST

-475 DVYAS
+475 DVFPS
-480 SRISSFN
+480 SRIFVSSFN

-494 TTKLKPFTSSP
+494 KTKLKPFTSFP

-512 NFPRTTISGSQTV
+512 NFPRTTISGSQDV

-538 ETSRILLSSSFKTFE
+538 ETSRLLLSSSFKTFE
-553 ATIVAIDL
+553 ATIVATDL
-561 SAPRTSTSASR
+561 NAPRTSTSASQ

-615 DSFSHASASVFEYS
+615 ENSLSHASASVFEYP
-629 SRRQSTTTYASPIIS
+629 SRRQSTTTYASPITS
-644 STIQLVSERTFTP
+644 STIQPLSERTFTP
-657 HITLASTRRT
+657 HITLVSTRRT

-686 TISPTSILVSPSSI
+686 AISPTSILVSPSSI

-721 SQTRP
+721 SQTRS

-744 GLRTF
+744 GLRTLL
-749 PLFLTTSND
+749 PFLTTSND
-758 FSKSADSPHQAI
+758 FSRSADSPHQAI

-785 FPSVNKTSSREKL
+785 FASVNKTSSREKL

-833 EIIASGTLNIDYTIH
+833 EVIASGTLNIDYTIH

-867 SRVRQSLTSLASST
+867 SRVRQSLTSLASSSI

-901 FTLTTKTTL
+901 FTLTTKNTL

-919 ALCTQLST
+919 AICTHLST

-938 QTARVSMVTRKT
+938 QTARVSMVTRKA

-963 TVVSASHSTGY
+963 TVVGASHSTGY

-985 TQSALQ
+985 TQSTLQ
-991 FLPNFSNDYRPIIPS
+991 FFPNFSNDSRPIFPS

-1012 MSSSQVNV
+1012 MSSSLVNV
-1020 WPTSALRIS
+1020 LPTSALRIS
-1029 QKNDRMTTMRT
+1029 QKNDRMTTMTT
-1040 IENPPLPRSLYSR
+1040 IENPAFPRSLNSR

-1061 VATERFPFSV
+1061 VATERFTFSV
-1071 KSKSQWTQSATEL
+1071 KSKSQWTQSSTEL
-1084 LVATSSGKISSTILN
+1084 LVPTSSGKISSTILD
-1099 MSKPFTTSSHP
+1099 MSKSFTTSSHP

-1138 MPWNLRYLK
+1138 MPWNLQYLK
-1147 TYTPEYQTLAST
+1147 TYTPEYQALAST

-1192 VFVRKSAN
+1192 VFVQKNAN
-1200 IDENTVERMLT
+1200 IDENTVEMMLT

-1219 DIPITSL
+1219 NIPITSL
-1226 QVNERGATTTASV
+1226 QVNERRATTTASV

-1244 SKSLEQWVLVLIV
+1244 SKSLEQWALVLIV
-1257 AGILVFLLLLIICI
+1257 AGISVFLLLLIICI

-1281 IPLNSAILF
+1281 IPLNSAILSFSRF
-1290 LFSFYLLKY
+1290 LFKY

>member
-1 MSNSSPRFCTIIST
+1 M
-15 GITTSFSVTNG
+15 
-26 SSAVNESAKLTISH
+26 TISL

-55 GGRSNSR
+55 SGKSNSG
-62 HWLLTVTT
+62 HLLLTPTI

-119 AGNSF
+119 VGISF

-129 VLLTPLAPSKMF
+129 VLFTPLPPSKMF
-141 SHLTSSPAFIRIEAT
+141 SHLTTSPAFIRIETT
-156 LSLGSSLSGRPNS
+156 LSSGLSVSGRPNS

-175 ASTST
+175 ST
-180 RVAGQSPDVR
+180 RVAGQSPDVT
-190 RSKKNVGPSH
+190 RSEKNVAPSH
-200 NNTTVLLSRTIQMLP
+200 NNTRVLLSRTIQMLP
-215 STMPS
+215 STMTS

-246 NKTFSLLSFS
+246 SKTFSLLSFS
-256 SGEFSERTAFS
+256 SGEFPEGTAFS

-275 KVTFTYN
+275 KVTLTYN
-282 STIMVSRVR
+282 STIMVSRVPT
-291 APRIVKTISSF
+291 PRIVKTISSF

-309 FSIVDI
+309 FSIVDDI

-326 SLFKNKTSMAKER
+326 SLFENKTSMAKER
-339 LPSSINSDV
+339 LPSSIKSDV
-348 LTTTKRET
+348 LTATKRET

-372 MTDVISSS
+372 MTDVIRSS
-380 TTFRPSAFFS
+380 TTFRLSAFFS
-390 GIDTTSGFLFHNR
+390 GIDTASGFLFHNR
-403 TVQQSSLFMIQS
+403 TVQQSSLFTIQS

-420 QVRADSE
+420 QVMADSE
-427 NIISDRTSFASSHS
+427 NIISERTSFASSHS
-441 IEILERS
+441 SEILERS
-448 VPLVQIT
+448 VLLVQST
-455 STLNTIT
+455 LTLNTIT
-462 SLHPLNKSTGNYT
+462 SLHPLYKSTGNYA
-475 DVYAS
+475 DVYAF
-480 SRISSFN
+480 SRIFVSSFN

-494 TTKLKPFTSSP
+494 TTKLKPFTTSP
-505 VDLSSEF
+505 ADVSSEF
-512 NFPRTTISGSQTV
+512 NFPRTTISGSQAVT
-525 AGTLVSPVKTPYI
+525 GTLVSPVKTPYI

-553 ATIVAIDL
+553 ATIVATDL

-615 DSFSHASASVFEYS
+615 ENSFSHVSASIFEYS
-629 SRRQSTTTYASPIIS
+629 SRRQSTTTYASHIIL
-644 STIQLVSERTFTP
+644 STIQPVSERTFTP
-657 HITLASTRRT
+657 HITIVSTRRT

-686 TISPTSILVSPSSI
+686 AISPTSILVSPSSI

-749 PLFLTTSND
+749 LPFLTSSND
-758 FSKSADSPHQAI
+758 FSRSTDSLHQAI

-785 FPSVNKTSSREKL
+785 CPSVNKTSSRVKL

-810 ANTLSVQNFY
+810 ANTLSVQNIY
-820 GHTDDSSREFFNG
+820 GHTDEFFNG
-833 EIIASGTLNIDYTIH
+833 EIIASGTLNVDYTIR
-848 MPTLKLTTVESSQL
+848 MPTLKLTKVESSQL
-862 LSTYP
+862 LWTYP
-867 SRVRQSLTSLASST
+867 SRVRKSLTSLASSST
-881 GKIFLESIIP
+881 GKISLESIIP

-901 FTLTTKTTL
+901 FTLKTKNTL

-927 MLTTLMPSSTL
+927 MLTTLMPFSTL

-950 VSSNPFMDSWTIR
+950 VSSIPFMDSWTIR
-963 TVVSASHSTGY
+963 TVVSASPSTGY
-974 TLKSSSLAPAA
+974 TLKSSSTAPAT
-985 TQSALQ
+985 TQSTLQ
-991 FLPNFSNDYRPIIPS
+991 FFPNFSNDSRPNFPS
-1006 SSPLLE
+1006 SPPLLK

-1029 QKNDRMTTMRT
+1029 QKNDQMTTMRT
-1040 IENPPLPRSLYSR
+1040 TENQAFPRSLYSR

-1061 VATERFPFSV
+1061 VATERFTFSV

-1084 LVATSSGKISSTILN
+1084 LVPTSSGKISSTILDT
-1099 MSKPFTTSSHP
+1099 SKSFTTSSHP

-1138 MPWNLRYLK
+1138 MLWNLRYLK
-1147 TYTPEYQTLAST
+1147 TYTPEYQALAST

-1192 VFVRKSAN
+1192 VFVRKNAN

-1219 DIPITSL
+1219 NIPITSL
-1226 QVNERGATTTASV
+1226 QVNERRATTTASV

-1281 IPLNSAILF
+1281 IPLNSAIL
-1290 LFSFYLLKY
+1290 LFSCYLF

>member
-1 MSNSSPRFCTIIST
+1 M
-15 GITTSFSVTNG
+15 
-26 SSAVNESAKLTISH
+26 TISL

-55 GGRSNSR
+55 SGRSNSG
-62 HWLLTVTT
+62 HLLLTAPT
-70 TTRVAGQSSDVSKG
+70 TTRIAGQSSDVSKG

-96 LLSRTVQRVSSTM
+96 LLSRTVQRVSSTI

-119 AGNSF
+119 VGISF
-124 SATTL
+124 SASTL
-129 VLLTPLAPSKMF
+129 VLFTPLAPSKMF
-141 SHLTSSPAFIRIEAT
+141 SHLTTSPAFIRIEAT
-156 LSLGSSLSGRPNS
+156 LSSGSSLSGRPNS

-175 ASTST
+175 STTST

-190 RSKKNVGPSH
+190 RSEKNVGPSH
-200 NNTTVLLSRTIQMLP
+200 NYTTVLLSRTIQMLP
-215 STMPS
+215 STMTS

-246 NKTFSLLSFS
+246 SKTFSLLSFS
-256 SGEFSERTAFS
+256 SGEFPEGTAFS

-275 KVTFTYN
+275 KVTLTYN

-291 APRIVKTISSF
+291 TPRIVKTISSF
-302 ERSSSAA
+302 ERSSSA
-309 FSIVDI
+309 VDDI

-326 SLFKNKTSMAKER
+326 SLFENKTSMAKER

-356 TNNTIGTSY
+356 TNNTLGTSY
-365 PFDHSSS
+365 SLDHSSS
-372 MTDVISSS
+372 MKDIIRSS
-380 TTFRPSAFFS
+380 TIFRPSALFS
-390 GIDTTSGFLFHNR
+390 GIDTASGFLFHNR
-403 TVQQSSLFMIQS
+403 TVQQSSLIQS

-420 QVRADSE
+420 QVRADSK

-441 IEILERS
+441 GEILERY
-448 VPLVQIT
+448 VPLVQST

-475 DVYAS
+475 DVYPS
-480 SRISSFN
+480 SRIFVSSFN

-494 TTKLKPFTSSP
+494 KTKLKPFTSFP

-512 NFPRTTISGSQTV
+512 NFPRTTISGSQDV

-538 ETSRILLSSSFKTFE
+538 ETSRLLLSSSFKTFE
-553 ATIVAIDL
+553 ATIVATDL
-561 SAPRTSTSASR
+561 NAPRTSTSASQ

-615 DSFSHASASVFEYS
+615 ENSFSHASASVFEYP
-629 SRRQSTTTYASPIIS
+629 SRRQSTTTYASPITS
-644 STIQLVSERTFTP
+644 STIQPLSERTFTP
-657 HITLASTRRT
+657 HITLVSTRRT

-686 TISPTSILVSPSSI
+686 VISPTSILVSPSSI

-721 SQTRP
+721 SQTRS

-749 PLFLTTSND
+749 LPFLTTSND
-758 FSKSADSPHQAI
+758 FSRSADSPHQAI
-770 TFLSSAVKNTLSLRT
+770 TFLSSTVKNTLSLRT
-785 FPSVNKTSSREKL
+785 FASVNKTSSREKL

-833 EIIASGTLNIDYTIH
+833 EVIASGTLNIDYTIH

-867 SRVRQSLTSLASST
+867 SRVRQSLTSLASSST

-901 FTLTTKTTL
+901 FTLTTKNTL

-919 ALCTQLST
+919 AICTHLST

-985 TQSALQ
+985 TQSTLQ
-991 FLPNFSNDYRPIIPS
+991 FFPNFSNDSRPIFPS

-1012 MSSSQVNV
+1012 MSSSLVNV
-1020 WPTSALRIS
+1020 LPTSALRIS
-1029 QKNDRMTTMRT
+1029 KKNDRMTTMTT
-1040 IENPPLPRSLYSR
+1040 IENPAFPRSLYSR

-1061 VATERFPFSV
+1061 VATERFTFSV
-1071 KSKSQWTQSATEL
+1071 KSKSQWTQSSTEL
-1084 LVATSSGKISSTILN
+1084 LVPTSSGKISSTILD
-1099 MSKPFTTSSHP
+1099 MSKSFTTSSHP

-1147 TYTPEYQTLAST
+1147 TYTPEYQALAST

-1192 VFVRKSAN
+1192 VFVQKNAN
-1200 IDENTVERMLT
+1200 IDENTVEMMLT

-1219 DIPITSL
+1219 NIPITSL
-1226 QVNERGATTTASV
+1226 QVNERRATTTASV

-1244 SKSLEQWVLVLIV
+1244 SKSLEQWALVLIV
-1257 AGILVFLLLLIICI
+1257 AGISVFLLLLIICI

-1281 IPLNSAILF
+1281 IPLNSAILSFSRF
-1290 LFSFYLLKY
+1290 LFKY

>member
-1 MSNSSPRFCTIIST
+1 M
-15 GITTSFSVTNG
+15 
-26 SSAVNESAKLTISH
+26 TISLS
-40 TSIRTVATLP
+40 SIRTVAPLP

-55 GGRSNSR
+55 SGRSNSG
-62 HWLLTVTT
+62 HLLLTATT

-84 AKNVGLSHNTTV
+84 VKNVGLSHNTTV

-114 ASVTS
+114 TSVTS
-119 AGNSF
+119 VGISF
-124 SATTL
+124 SASTL
-129 VLLTPLAPSKMF
+129 VLFTPLAPSKMF
-141 SHLTSSPAFIRIEAT
+141 SHLTTSPAFIRIEAT
-156 LSLGSSLSGRPNS
+156 LSSGSSLSGRPNS

-175 ASTST
+175 ATTSN

-190 RSKKNVGPSH
+190 RSEKNVGPSH
-200 NNTTVLLSRTIQMLP
+200 NYTTVLLSRTIQMLP
-215 STMPS
+215 STMTS

-246 NKTFSLLSFS
+246 SKTFSLLSFS
-256 SGEFSERTAFS
+256 SGEFPEGTAFS

-275 KVTFTYN
+275 KVTLTYN

-291 APRIVKTISSF
+291 TPRIVKTISSF
-302 ERSSSAA
+302 ERSSSA
-309 FSIVDI
+309 VDDI

-326 SLFKNKTSMAKER
+326 SLFENKTSMAKER

-356 TNNTIGTSY
+356 TNNTLGTSY
-365 PFDHSSS
+365 SFDHSSS
-372 MTDVISSS
+372 MKDIIRSS
-380 TTFRPSAFFS
+380 TIFRPSALFS
-390 GIDTTSGFLFHNR
+390 GIDTASGFLFHNR
-403 TVQQSSLFMIQS
+403 TVQQSSLIQS

-420 QVRADSE
+420 QVRADSK

-441 IEILERS
+441 GEILERY
-448 VPLVQIT
+448 VPLVQST

-475 DVYAS
+475 DVYPS
-480 SRISSFN
+480 SRIFVSSFN

-494 TTKLKPFTSSP
+494 KTKLKPFTSFP

-512 NFPRTTISGSQTV
+512 NFPRTTISGSQDV

-538 ETSRILLSSSFKTFE
+538 ETSRLLLSSSFKTFE
-553 ATIVAIDL
+553 ATIVATDL
-561 SAPRTSTSASR
+561 NAPRTSTSASQ

-615 DSFSHASASVFEYS
+615 ENSFSHASASVFEYP
-629 SRRQSTTTYASPIIS
+629 SRRQSTTTYASPITS
-644 STIQLVSERTFTP
+644 STIQPLSERTFTP
-657 HITLASTRRT
+657 HITLVSTRRT

-686 TISPTSILVSPSSI
+686 AISPTSILVSPSSI

-715 LYRESA
+715 LYRESTI
-721 SQTRP
+721 QTRS

-749 PLFLTTSND
+749 LSFLTTSND
-758 FSKSADSPHQAI
+758 FSRSTDSPHQAI

-785 FPSVNKTSSREKL
+785 FASVNKTSSREKL

-833 EIIASGTLNIDYTIH
+833 EVIASGTLNIDYTIH

-867 SRVRQSLTSLASST
+867 SRVRQSLTSLASSST

-901 FTLTTKTTL
+901 FTLTTKNTL

-919 ALCTQLST
+919 AICTHLST

-938 QTARVSMVTRKT
+938 QTARVSMVTRKI

-985 TQSALQ
+985 TQSTLQ
-991 FLPNFSNDYRPIIPS
+991 FSPNFSNDSRPIFPS

-1012 MSSSQVNV
+1012 MSSSLVNV
-1020 WPTSALRIS
+1020 LPTSALRIS
-1029 QKNDRMTTMRT
+1029 QKNDRMTTMTT
-1040 IENPPLPRSLYSR
+1040 IENPAFPRSLYSR
-1053 ETSALSGS
+1053 ETSALSSS
-1061 VATERFPFSV
+1061 VATERFTFSV
-1071 KSKSQWTQSATEL
+1071 KSKSQWTQSSTEL
-1084 LVATSSGKISSTILN
+1084 LVPTSSGKISSTILD
-1099 MSKPFTTSSHP
+1099 MSKSFTTSSHP
-1110 ISSSVSV
+1110 ISSFVSV

-1147 TYTPEYQTLAST
+1147 TYTPEYQALAST
-1159 IKREISKAFT
+1159 IKREISQAFT

-1192 VFVRKSAN
+1192 VFVRKNAN
-1200 IDENTVERMLT
+1200 IDENTVEMMLT

-1219 DIPITSL
+1219 NIPITSL
-1226 QVNERGATTTASV
+1226 QVNKRRATTTASV

-1281 IPLNSAILF
+1281 IPLNSAILSFSRF
-1290 LFSFYLLKY
+1290 LFKY

>member
-1 MSNSSPRFCTIIST
+1 M
-15 GITTSFSVTNG
+15 
-26 SSAVNESAKLTISH
+26 TISL

-55 GGRSNSR
+55 SGRSNSG
-62 HWLLTVTT
+62 HLLLTAPT
-70 TTRVAGQSSDVSKG
+70 TTRIAGQSSDVSKG
-84 AKNVGLSHNTTV
+84 AKNVGPSHNTTV
-96 LLSRTVQRVSSTM
+96 LLSRMVQRVSSTIA
-109 TSKTS
+109 SKTS

-119 AGNSF
+119 VGISF

-129 VLLTPLAPSKMF
+129 VLFTPLAPSKMF
-141 SHLTSSPAFIRIEAT
+141 SHLTTSPAFIRIEAT
-156 LSLGSSLSGRPNS
+156 LSSGSSPSGRPNS

-175 ASTST
+175 STTST

-190 RSKKNVGPSH
+190 RSEKNVGPSH
-200 NNTTVLLSRTIQMLP
+200 NYTTVLLSRTIQMLP
-215 STMPS
+215 STMTS
-220 QTDVSVTS
+220 QTDVSVAS

-246 NKTFSLLSFS
+246 SKTFSLLSFS
-256 SGEFSERTAFS
+256 SGEFPEGTAFS

-275 KVTFTYN
+275 KVTLTYN

-291 APRIVKTISSF
+291 TPRIVKTISSF
-302 ERSSSAA
+302 ERSSSA
-309 FSIVDI
+309 IDDI

-326 SLFKNKTSMAKER
+326 SLFENKTSMAKER

-372 MTDVISSS
+372 MKDVIRSA

-390 GIDTTSGFLFHNR
+390 GIDTASGFLFHNR
-403 TVQQSSLFMIQS
+403 TVQQPSLFMIQS

-420 QVRADSE
+420 QVRADSK
-427 NIISDRTSFASSHS
+427 NIISDKTSFASSHS
-441 IEILERS
+441 GEILERY
-448 VPLVQIT
+448 VPLVQST

-475 DVYAS
+475 DVYPS
-480 SRISSFN
+480 SRIFVSSFN

-494 TTKLKPFTSSP
+494 KTKLKPFTSFP
-505 VDLSSEF
+505 VDLSSAF
-512 NFPRTTISGSQTV
+512 NFPRTTISGSQDV

-538 ETSRILLSSSFKTFE
+538 ETSRLLLSSSFKTFE
-553 ATIVAIDL
+553 ATIVATDL
-561 SAPRTSTSASR
+561 NAPRTSTSASQ

-615 DSFSHASASVFEYS
+615 ENSFSHASASVFEYS
-629 SRRQSTTTYASPIIS
+629 SRRQSTTTYASPITS
-644 STIQLVSERTFTP
+644 STIQPLSEQTP
-657 HITLASTRRT
+657 HITLVSTRRT
-667 LSKDSSSQS
+667 LSKDSFSQS

-686 TISPTSILVSPSSI
+686 AISPTSILVGPSSI

-721 SQTRP
+721 SQTRS

-749 PLFLTTSND
+749 LPFLTTSND
-758 FSKSADSPHQAI
+758 FSRSADSPHQAI
-770 TFLSSAVKNTLSLRT
+770 TFLSSTVKNTLSLRT
-785 FPSVNKTSSREKL
+785 FASVNKTSSREKL

-867 SRVRQSLTSLASST
+867 SRKKRT
-881 GKIFLESIIP
+881 
-891 STTTPREALS
+891 R
-901 FTLTTKTTL
+901 

-919 ALCTQLST
+919 AICTHLST

-985 TQSALQ
+985 TQSTLQ
-991 FLPNFSNDYRPIIPS
+991 FFPNYRPIFPS
-1006 SSPLLE
+1006 SSPPLE

-1020 WPTSALRIS
+1020 LPTSALRIS

-1040 IENPPLPRSLYSR
+1040 IENPAFPRSLYSR
-1053 ETSALSGS
+1053 ETSALSSS
-1061 VATERFPFSV
+1061 VATERFTFSV
-1071 KSKSQWTQSATEL
+1071 KSKSQWTQSSTEL
-1084 LVATSSGKISSTILN
+1084 LVPTSSGKISSTILD
-1099 MSKPFTTSSHP
+1099 MSKSFTTSSHP
-1110 ISSSVSV
+1110 ISSFVSV

-1147 TYTPEYQTLAST
+1147 TYTPEYQALAST

-1192 VFVRKSAN
+1192 VFVRKNAN
-1200 IDENTVERMLT
+1200 IDENTVEMMLT

-1219 DIPITSL
+1219 NIPITSL
-1226 QVNERGATTTASV
+1226 QVNERRASTTASV

-1271 LAVSKIVFAI
+1271 LAVSKIVFCN
-1281 IPLNSAILF
+1281 NS
-1290 LFSFYLLKY
+1290 LKLCYSIVFPFFV

>member
-1 MSNSSPRFCTIIST
+1 M
-15 GITTSFSVTNG
+15 
-26 SSAVNESAKLTISH
+26 TISL

-55 GGRSNSR
+55 SGRSNSG
-62 HWLLTVTT
+62 HLLLTATT
-70 TTRVAGQSSDVSKG
+70 TTRIAGQSSDVSKS
-84 AKNVGLSHNTTV
+84 AKNVRLSHNTTV

-119 AGNSF
+119 VGISF
-124 SATTL
+124 SASTL
-129 VLLTPLAPSKMF
+129 VLFTPLAPSKMF
-141 SHLTSSPAFIRIEAT
+141 SHLTTSPAFIRIEAT
-156 LSLGSSLSGRPNS
+156 LSSGSSPSGGPNS

-175 ASTST
+175 ATTST

-190 RSKKNVGPSH
+190 RSEKNVGPSH
-200 NNTTVLLSRTIQMLP
+200 NYTTVLLSRTIQMLP
-215 STMPS
+215 STMTS

-246 NKTFSLLSFS
+246 SKTFSLLSFS
-256 SGEFSERTAFS
+256 SGEFPEGTAFS

-275 KVTFTYN
+275 KVTLTYN

-291 APRIVKTISSF
+291 TPRIVKTISSF
-302 ERSSSAA
+302 ERSSSA
-309 FSIVDI
+309 IDDI
-315 SKTRAIWGLLS
+315 SKTRAIWSLLS
-326 SLFKNKTSMAKER
+326 SLFENKTSMAKER

-372 MTDVISSS
+372 MKDVIRSS
-380 TTFRPSAFFS
+380 TTFRPSALFS
-390 GIDTTSGFLFHNR
+390 GIDTASGFLFHNR
-403 TVQQSSLFMIQS
+403 TVQQSSLIQS
-415 RTISL
+415 RTISV
-420 QVRADSE
+420 QVRADSK

-441 IEILERS
+441 SEILERS
-448 VPLVQIT
+448 VPLVQST

-480 SRISSFN
+480 SRIFVSSFN

-494 TTKLKPFTSSP
+494 TTKLKPFTSFP

-512 NFPRTTISGSQTV
+512 NFPRTTISGSQDV

-538 ETSRILLSSSFKTFE
+538 ETSRILRSSSFKTFE
-553 ATIVAIDL
+553 ATIVATDL
-561 SAPRTSTSASR
+561 SAPRTSTSASP

-615 DSFSHASASVFEYS
+615 ENSFSHASASVFEYS
-629 SRRQSTTTYASPIIS
+629 SRRQSTTTYASPITS
-644 STIQLVSERTFTP
+644 STIQPLSERTFTP
-657 HITLASTRRT
+657 HITLVSTRRT

-686 TISPTSILVSPSSI
+686 AISPTSVLVSPSSI

-715 LYRESA
+715 LNRESA
-721 SQTRP
+721 SQTRS

-733 KSNNV
+733 KRNNV

-749 PLFLTTSND
+749 LPFLTTSND
-758 FSKSADSPHQAI
+758 FSRSADSPHQAI

-785 FPSVNKTSSREKL
+785 FASVNKTSSREKL

-848 MPTLKLTTVESSQL
+848 MPTLKLTAVESSQL

-867 SRVRQSLTSLASST
+867 SRVRQSLTSLASSPT
-881 GKIFLESIIP
+881 GKNFLESIIL

-901 FTLTTKTTL
+901 FTLTTKNTL

-919 ALCTQLST
+919 AICTHLST

-985 TQSALQ
+985 TQSTLQ
-991 FLPNFSNDYRPIIPS
+991 FFPNSRPIFPS

-1020 WPTSALRIS
+1020 LPTSALRIS

-1040 IENPPLPRSLYSR
+1040 IENPAFPRSLYSR

-1061 VATERFPFSV
+1061 VATERFTFSV
-1071 KSKSQWTQSATEL
+1071 KSKSQWTQSSTEL
-1084 LVATSSGKISSTILN
+1084 LEPTSSGKISSTILD
-1099 MSKPFTTSSHP
+1099 MSKSFATSSHP

-1117 LFQTGPPP
+1117 LFQTGPPS

-1147 TYTPEYQTLAST
+1147 TYTPEYQALAST
-1159 IKREISKAFT
+1159 IEREISKAFT
-1169 NLEGFLSVQ
+1169 NLEEFLSVQ

-1192 VFVRKSAN
+1192 VFVRKNAN
-1200 IDENTVERMLT
+1200 IDENTVEMMLT

-1219 DIPITSL
+1219 NIPITSL
-1226 QVNERGATTTASV
+1226 QVNERRATTTASV

-1244 SKSLEQWVLVLIV
+1244 PKSLEQWALVLIV

-1281 IPLNSAILF
+1281 IPLKSAILSFSRF
-1290 LFSFYLLKY
+1290 LFKY

>member
-1 MSNSSPRFCTIIST
+1 M
-15 GITTSFSVTNG
+15 
-26 SSAVNESAKLTISH
+26 TISLS
-40 TSIRTVATLP
+40 SIRTVAPLP

-55 GGRSNSR
+55 SGRSNSG
-62 HWLLTVTT
+62 HLLLTATT

-114 ASVTS
+114 TSVTS
-119 AGNSF
+119 VGISF
-124 SATTL
+124 SASTL
-129 VLLTPLAPSKMF
+129 VLFTPLAPSKMF
-141 SHLTSSPAFIRIEAT
+141 SHLTTSPAFIRTEAT
-156 LSLGSSLSGRPNS
+156 LSSGSSLSGRPNS

-175 ASTST
+175 STTST

-190 RSKKNVGPSH
+190 RSEKNVAPSH
-200 NNTTVLLSRTIQMLP
+200 NNTTVLSSRAIQMLP
-215 STMPS
+215 STMTS

-246 NKTFSLLSFS
+246 SKTFSLLSFS
-256 SGEFSERTAFS
+256 SGEFPEGRAFS
-267 PDLYTSRK
+267 PDLNTSRK

-291 APRIVKTISSF
+291 TPRIVKTISSF
-302 ERSSSAA
+302 ERSSSA
-309 FSIVDI
+309 VDDI
-315 SKTRAIWGLLS
+315 SKTRATWGLLS
-326 SLFKNKTSMAKER
+326 SLSENKTSMAKER

-348 LTTTKRET
+348 PTTTKRET

-372 MTDVISSS
+372 MTDVIRSS

-390 GIDTTSGFLFHNR
+390 GIDTASGFLFHNR

-441 IEILERS
+441 SEILERS
-448 VPLVQIT
+448 VPLVQST

-462 SLHPLNKSTGNYT
+462 SLHPLYKSTGNYA

-480 SRISSFN
+480 SRIFVSSFN
-487 TIKSILP
+487 TIKFILP

-505 VDLSSEF
+505 VDFSSEF
-512 NFPRTTISGSQTV
+512 NFPRTTISGSQAV

-538 ETSRILLSSSFKTFE
+538 ETSRLLLSSSFKTFE
-553 ATIVAIDL
+553 ATIVATDL
-561 SAPRTSTSASR
+561 SAPRTSTSASQ

-589 TSRTVV
+589 TSRTAV

-615 DSFSHASASVFEYS
+615 ENSFSHASASVFEYPLS
-629 SRRQSTTTYASPIIS
+629 KQSTTTYASPITS
-644 STIQLVSERTFTP
+644 STIQPLSERTFTP
-657 HITLASTRRT
+657 QITLVSTRRT

-686 TISPTSILVSPSSI
+686 AISPTSTLVSRSSI
-700 YYTVQTEFTPPFQTE
+700 YNTVQTEFTPPFQTE
-715 LYRESA
+715 LYRESTI
-721 SQTRP
+721 QTRS

-749 PLFLTTSND
+749 LSFLTTSND
-758 FSKSADSPHQAI
+758 FSRSTDSPHQAI

-785 FPSVNKTSSREKL
+785 FASVNKTSSRQKL

-810 ANTLSVQNFY
+810 ANTLSVQNVY
-820 GHTDDSSREFFNG
+820 GHTDVSSREFFNG

-848 MPTLKLTTVESSQL
+848 TPTLTLTTVESSQL
-862 LSTYP
+862 LSAYP
-867 SRVRQSLTSLASST
+867 SRVRQSLTSLTSSST

-891 STTTPREALS
+891 STTTLRETLS
-901 FTLTTKTTL
+901 FTLTTKNTL

-919 ALCTQLST
+919 AICTHLST

-938 QTARVSMVTRKT
+938 QTARVSVVTRKT
-950 VSSNPFMDSWTIR
+950 VSSNPFMDRWTIR

-985 TQSALQ
+985 TQSTLQ
-991 FLPNFSNDYRPIIPS
+991 FFPNFSNDSRPIFPS
-1006 SSPLLE
+1006 SSSLLE

-1020 WPTSALRIS
+1020 LPTSALRIS

-1040 IENPPLPRSLYSR
+1040 KENPAFPRSLYSR
-1053 ETSALSGS
+1053 ETPALSGS
-1061 VATERFPFSV
+1061 VATERFTFSV
-1071 KSKSQWTQSATEL
+1071 KSKSQWTQSSTEL
-1084 LVATSSGKISSTILN
+1084 LVPTSSGKISSTILD
-1099 MSKPFTTSSHP
+1099 MSKSFTTSSHT

-1147 TYTPEYQTLAST
+1147 TYTPEYQALAST

-1192 VFVRKSAN
+1192 VFVQKNAN
-1200 IDENTVERMLT
+1200 IDENTVEMMLT

-1219 DIPITSL
+1219 NIPITSL
-1226 QVNERGATTTASV
+1226 QVNKRRATTTASV

-1244 SKSLEQWVLVLIV
+1244 SKSLEQWALVLIV

-1281 IPLNSAILF
+1281 IPLNYAILSFSRF
-1290 LFSFYLLKY
+1290 LFKY

>member
-1 MSNSSPRFCTIIST
+1 M
-15 GITTSFSVTNG
+15 
-26 SSAVNESAKLTISH
+26 TISL

-55 GGRSNSR
+55 SGRSNSG
-62 HWLLTVTT
+62 HLLLTAPT
-70 TTRVAGQSSDVSKG
+70 TTRIAGQSSDVSKG
-84 AKNVGLSHNTTV
+84 AKNVGPSHNTTV
-96 LLSRTVQRVSSTM
+96 LLSLMVQRVSSTIA
-109 TSKTS
+109 SKTS

-119 AGNSF
+119 VGISF

-129 VLLTPLAPSKMF
+129 VLFTPLAPSKMF
-141 SHLTSSPAFIRIEAT
+141 SHLTTSPAFIRIEAT
-156 LSLGSSLSGRPNS
+156 LSSGSSPSGRPNS

-175 ASTST
+175 STTST

-190 RSKKNVGPSH
+190 RSEKNVGPSH
-200 NNTTVLLSRTIQMLP
+200 NYTTVLLSRTIQMLP
-215 STMPS
+215 STMTS
-220 QTDVSVTS
+220 QTDVSVAS

-246 NKTFSLLSFS
+246 SKTFSLLSFS
-256 SGEFSERTAFS
+256 SGEFPEGTAFS

-275 KVTFTYN
+275 KVTLTYN

-291 APRIVKTISSF
+291 TPRIVKTISSF
-302 ERSSSAA
+302 ERSSSA
-309 FSIVDI
+309 IDDI

-326 SLFKNKTSMAKER
+326 SLFENKTSMAKER

-372 MTDVISSS
+372 MKDVIRSS

-390 GIDTTSGFLFHNR
+390 GIDTASGFLFHNR
-403 TVQQSSLFMIQS
+403 TVQQPSLFMIQS

-420 QVRADSE
+420 QVRADSK
-427 NIISDRTSFASSHS
+427 NIISDKTSFASSYS
-441 IEILERS
+441 SEILERS
-448 VPLVQIT
+448 VPLVQST

-480 SRISSFN
+480 SRIFVSSFN
-487 TIKSILP
+487 TMKSILP
-494 TTKLKPFTSSP
+494 TTKLKPFTSFP

-512 NFPRTTISGSQTV
+512 NFPTTTISGSQDV

-538 ETSRILLSSSFKTFE
+538 ETSRILRSSSFKTFE
-553 ATIVAIDL
+553 ATIVATDL
-561 SAPRTSTSASR
+561 SAPRTSTSASP

-615 DSFSHASASVFEYS
+615 ENSFSHASASVFEYS
-629 SRRQSTTTYASPIIS
+629 SRRQSTTTYASPITS
-644 STIQLVSERTFTP
+644 STIQPLSEQTP
-657 HITLASTRRT
+657 HITLVSTRRT
-667 LSKDSSSQS
+667 LSKDSFSQS

-686 TISPTSILVSPSSI
+686 AISPTSILVGPSSI

-715 LYRESA
+715 LNRESA
-721 SQTRP
+721 SQTRS

-733 KSNNV
+733 TRNNV

-749 PLFLTTSND
+749 LPSLTTSND
-758 FSKSADSPHQAI
+758 FSRSADSPHQAI

-785 FPSVNKTSSREKL
+785 FASVNKTSSREKL

-867 SRVRQSLTSLASST
+867 SRKKRT
-881 GKIFLESIIP
+881 
-891 STTTPREALS
+891 R
-901 FTLTTKTTL
+901 

-919 ALCTQLST
+919 AICTHLST

-963 TVVSASHSTGY
+963 TVVIASHSTGY

-985 TQSALQ
+985 TQSTLQ
-991 FLPNFSNDYRPIIPS
+991 FFPNSRPIFPS
-1006 SSPLLE
+1006 SSPPLE

-1020 WPTSALRIS
+1020 LPTSALRIS

-1040 IENPPLPRSLYSR
+1040 IENPAFPRSLYSR

-1061 VATERFPFSV
+1061 VATERFTFSV
-1071 KSKSQWTQSATEL
+1071 KSKSQWTQSSTEL
-1084 LVATSSGKISSTILN
+1084 LEPTSSGKISSTILD
-1099 MSKPFTTSSHP
+1099 MSKSFATSSHP

-1147 TYTPEYQTLAST
+1147 TYTPEYQALAST

-1192 VFVRKSAN
+1192 VFVRKNAN
-1200 IDENTVERMLT
+1200 IDENTVEMMLT

-1219 DIPITSL
+1219 NIPITSL
-1226 QVNERGATTTASV
+1226 QVNERRASTTASV

-1271 LAVSKIVFAI
+1271 LAVSKIVFCN
-1281 IPLNSAILF
+1281 NS
-1290 LFSFYLLKY
+1290 LKLCYSIVFPFFV

>member
-1 MSNSSPRFCTIIST
+1 M
-15 GITTSFSVTNG
+15 
-26 SSAVNESAKLTISH
+26 TISL

-55 GGRSNSR
+55 SGKSNSG
-62 HWLLTVTT
+62 HLLLTPTI

-119 AGNSF
+119 VGISF

-129 VLLTPLAPSKMF
+129 VLFTPLPPSKMF
-141 SHLTSSPAFIRIEAT
+141 SHLTTSPAFIRIETT
-156 LSLGSSLSGRPNS
+156 LSSGLSVSGRPNS

-175 ASTST
+175 ST
-180 RVAGQSPDVR
+180 RVAGQSPDVT
-190 RSKKNVGPSH
+190 RSEKNVAPSH
-200 NNTTVLLSRTIQMLP
+200 NNTRVLLSRTIQMLP
-215 STMPS
+215 STMTS

-246 NKTFSLLSFS
+246 SKTFSLLSFS
-256 SGEFSERTAFS
+256 SAEFPEGTAFS

-275 KVTFTYN
+275 KVTLTYN
-282 STIMVSRVR
+282 STIMVSRVPT
-291 APRIVKTISSF
+291 PRIVKTISSF
-302 ERSSSAA
+302 VRSSSAA
-309 FSIVDI
+309 FSIVDDI

-326 SLFKNKTSMAKER
+326 SLFENKISMAKER

-348 LTTTKRET
+348 LTTTKRAT

-372 MTDVISSS
+372 MTDVIRSS
-380 TTFRPSAFFS
+380 TTFRLSAFFS
-390 GIDTTSGFLFHNR
+390 GIDTASGFLFHNR

-420 QVRADSE
+420 QVMADSE
-427 NIISDRTSFASSHS
+427 NIISERTSFASSHS
-441 IEILERS
+441 SEILERS
-448 VPLVQIT
+448 VLLVQST
-455 STLNTIT
+455 LTLNTIT
-462 SLHPLNKSTGNYT
+462 SLHPLYKSTGNYA
-475 DVYAS
+475 DVYAF
-480 SRISSFN
+480 SRIFVSSFN

-494 TTKLKPFTSSP
+494 TTKLKPFTTSP
-505 VDLSSEF
+505 ADVSSEF
-512 NFPRTTISGSQTV
+512 NFPRTTISGSQAVT
-525 AGTLVSPVKTPYI
+525 GTLVSPVKTPYI

-553 ATIVAIDL
+553 ATIVATDL

-615 DSFSHASASVFEYS
+615 ENSFSHVSASVFEYS
-629 SRRQSTTTYASPIIS
+629 SRRQSTTTYASHIIS
-644 STIQLVSERTFTP
+644 STIQPVSERTFTP
-657 HITLASTRRT
+657 HIRIVSTRPT

-686 TISPTSILVSPSSI
+686 AISPTSILVSPSSI
-700 YYTVQTEFTPPFQTE
+700 YYTVRTEFTPPFQRE

-726 FTISSVV
+726 FKISSVV

-749 PLFLTTSND
+749 LPFLTSSND
-758 FSKSADSPHQAI
+758 FSRSTDSLHQAI

-785 FPSVNKTSSREKL
+785 CPSVNKTSSRVKL

-810 ANTLSVQNFY
+810 ANTLSVQNIY
-820 GHTDDSSREFFNG
+820 GHTDEFFNG
-833 EIIASGTLNIDYTIH
+833 EIIASGTLNVDYTIR
-848 MPTLKLTTVESSQL
+848 MPTLKLTKVESSQL
-862 LSTYP
+862 LWTYP
-867 SRVRQSLTSLASST
+867 SRVRKSLTSLASSST
-881 GKIFLESIIP
+881 GKISLESIIP

-901 FTLTTKTTL
+901 FTLKTKNTL

-927 MLTTLMPSSTL
+927 MLTTLMPFSTL

-950 VSSNPFMDSWTIR
+950 VSSIPFMDSWTIR
-963 TVVSASHSTGY
+963 TVVSASPSTGY
-974 TLKSSSLAPAA
+974 TLKSSSTAPAT
-985 TQSALQ
+985 TQSTLQ
-991 FLPNFSNDYRPIIPS
+991 FFPNFSNDSRPNFPS

-1029 QKNDRMTTMRT
+1029 QKNDQMTTMRT
-1040 IENPPLPRSLYSR
+1040 TENQAFPRSLYSR

-1061 VATERFPFSV
+1061 VATERFTFSV

-1084 LVATSSGKISSTILN
+1084 LVPTSSGKISSTILDT
-1099 MSKPFTTSSHP
+1099 SKSFTTSSHP

-1138 MPWNLRYLK
+1138 MLWNLRYLK
-1147 TYTPEYQTLAST
+1147 TYTPEYQALAST

-1192 VFVRKSAN
+1192 VFVRKNAN

-1219 DIPITSL
+1219 NIPITSL
-1226 QVNERGATTTASV
+1226 QVNERRATTTASV

-1281 IPLNSAILF
+1281 IPLNSAIL
-1290 LFSFYLLKY
+1290 LFSCYLF

>member
-1 MSNSSPRFCTIIST
+1 M
-15 GITTSFSVTNG
+15 
-26 SSAVNESAKLTISH
+26 TISL

-55 GGRSNSR
+55 SGKSNSG
-62 HWLLTVTT
+62 HLLLTATT
-70 TTRVAGQSSDVSKG
+70 TNRVAGQSSEVSKG
-84 AKNVGLSHNTTV
+84 VKNVGLSHNTTV
-96 LLSRTVQRVSSTM
+96 FLSRTVQRVSSTM

-119 AGNSF
+119 VGISF
-124 SATTL
+124 SATNL
-129 VLLTPLAPSKMF
+129 VLFTPLAPSKMF
-141 SHLTSSPAFIRIEAT
+141 SHLTTSPAFIRIEAT
-156 LSLGSSLSGRPNS
+156 LSSGSSLSGRPNS

-175 ASTST
+175 ATTST

-190 RSKKNVGPSH
+190 RSEKNVAPSH

-215 STMPS
+215 STMTS

-246 NKTFSLLSFS
+246 SKTFSLLSFS
-256 SGEFSERTAFS
+256 SGEFPEGTAFS

-275 KVTFTYN
+275 KVTLTYN
-282 STIMVSRVR
+282 STIMVSRVPT
-291 APRIVKTISSF
+291 PRIVKTISSF
-302 ERSSSAA
+302 VRSSSAA
-309 FSIVDI
+309 FSIVDDI

-326 SLFKNKTSMAKER
+326 SLFENKISMAKER

-348 LTTTKRET
+348 LTTTKRAT

-372 MTDVISSS
+372 MTDVIRSS
-380 TTFRPSAFFS
+380 TTFRLSAFFS
-390 GIDTTSGFLFHNR
+390 GIDTASGFLFHNR
-403 TVQQSSLFMIQS
+403 TVQQSSLFTIQS

-420 QVRADSE
+420 QVMADSE
-427 NIISDRTSFASSHS
+427 NIISERTSFASSHS
-441 IEILERS
+441 SEILERS
-448 VPLVQIT
+448 VLLVQST

-462 SLHPLNKSTGNYT
+462 SLHPLYKSTGNYA
-475 DVYAS
+475 DVYAF
-480 SRISSFN
+480 SRIFVSSFN
-487 TIKSILP
+487 RIKSILP
-494 TTKLKPFTSSP
+494 TTKLKPFTTSP
-505 VDLSSEF
+505 VDVSSEF
-512 NFPRTTISGSQTV
+512 NFPRTTISRSQAVT
-525 AGTLVSPVKTPYI
+525 GTLVSPVKTPYI

-553 ATIVAIDL
+553 ATIVATDL

-572 NLTRTF
+572 NFTRTF

-615 DSFSHASASVFEYS
+615 ENSFSHVSASVFEYS
-629 SRRQSTTTYASPIIS
+629 SRRQSTTTYASHIIS
-644 STIQLVSERTFTP
+644 STIQPVSERTFTP
-657 HITLASTRRT
+657 HIRIVSTRPT

-686 TISPTSILVSPSSI
+686 AISPTSILVSPSSI
-700 YYTVQTEFTPPFQTE
+700 YYTVRTEFTPPFQRE

-726 FTISSVV
+726 FKISSVV

-749 PLFLTTSND
+749 LPFLTTSND
-758 FSKSADSPHQAI
+758 FSRSTDSPHQAI

-785 FPSVNKTSSREKL
+785 FPSVNKTSSRVKL

-833 EIIASGTLNIDYTIH
+833 EIIASGTLNIDDTIR

-867 SRVRQSLTSLASST
+867 SRVRKSLTSLASSST
-881 GKIFLESIIP
+881 GKISLESIIP

-901 FTLTTKTTL
+901 FTLKTKNTL

-927 MLTTLMPSSTL
+927 MLTTLMPFSTL

-950 VSSNPFMDSWTIR
+950 VSSIPFMDSWTIR
-963 TVVSASHSTGY
+963 TVVSASPSTGY
-974 TLKSSSLAPAA
+974 TLKSSSTAPAT
-985 TQSALQ
+985 TQSTLQ
-991 FLPNFSNDYRPIIPS
+991 FFPNFSNDSRPNFPS
-1006 SSPLLE
+1006 SPPLLK

-1029 QKNDRMTTMRT
+1029 QKNDQMTTMRT
-1040 IENPPLPRSLYSR
+1040 IENQAFPRSLYSR

-1061 VATERFPFSV
+1061 VATERFTFSV

-1084 LVATSSGKISSTILN
+1084 LVPTSSGKISSTILD
-1099 MSKPFTTSSHP
+1099 MSKSFTTSSHP

-1117 LFQTGPPP
+1117 FFQTGPPP

-1138 MPWNLRYLK
+1138 MLWNLRYLK
-1147 TYTPEYQTLAST
+1147 TYTPEYQALAST

-1192 VFVRKSAN
+1192 VFVRKNAN

-1219 DIPITSL
+1219 NVPITSL
-1226 QVNERGATTTASV
+1226 QVNERRATTTASV

-1271 LAVSKIVFAI
+1271 LAVSKIVFPI
-1281 IPLNSAILF
+1281 IPLNSAIL
-1290 LFSFYLLKY
+1290 LFSCYLF

>member
-1 MSNSSPRFCTIIST
+1 M
-15 GITTSFSVTNG
+15 
-26 SSAVNESAKLTISH
+26 TISLS
-40 TSIRTVATLP
+40 SIRTVAPLP

-55 GGRSNSR
+55 SGRSNSG
-62 HWLLTVTT
+62 HLLLTATT

-84 AKNVGLSHNTTV
+84 VKNVGLSHNTTV

-114 ASVTS
+114 TSVTS
-119 AGNSF
+119 VGISF
-124 SATTL
+124 SASTL
-129 VLLTPLAPSKMF
+129 VLFTPLAPSKMF
-141 SHLTSSPAFIRIEAT
+141 SHLTTSPAFIRIEAT
-156 LSLGSSLSGRPNS
+156 LSSGSSPSGRPNS

-175 ASTST
+175 ATTSN
-180 RVAGQSPDVR
+180 RVTGQSPDVR
-190 RSKKNVGPSH
+190 RSEKNVGPSH
-200 NNTTVLLSRTIQMLP
+200 NYTTVLLSRTIQMLP
-215 STMPS
+215 STMTS

-246 NKTFSLLSFS
+246 SKTFSLLSFS
-256 SGEFSERTAFS
+256 SGEFPEGTAFS

-275 KVTFTYN
+275 KVTLTYN

-291 APRIVKTISSF
+291 TPRIVKTISSF
-302 ERSSSAA
+302 ERSSSA
-309 FSIVDI
+309 VDDI

-326 SLFKNKTSMAKER
+326 SLSENKTSMAKER

-356 TNNTIGTSY
+356 TNNTLGTSY
-365 PFDHSSS
+365 SFDHSSS
-372 MTDVISSS
+372 MKDIIRSS
-380 TTFRPSAFFS
+380 TIFRPSALFS
-390 GIDTTSGFLFHNR
+390 GIDTASGFLFHNR
-403 TVQQSSLFMIQS
+403 TVQQSSLIQS

-420 QVRADSE
+420 QVRADSK

-441 IEILERS
+441 GEILERY
-448 VPLVQIT
+448 VPLVQST

-475 DVYAS
+475 DVYPS
-480 SRISSFN
+480 SRIFVSSFN

-494 TTKLKPFTSSP
+494 KTKLKPFTSFP

-512 NFPRTTISGSQTV
+512 NFPRTTISGSQDV

-538 ETSRILLSSSFKTFE
+538 ETSRLLLSSSFKTFE
-553 ATIVAIDL
+553 ATIVATDL
-561 SAPRTSTSASR
+561 NAPRTSTSASQ

-615 DSFSHASASVFEYS
+615 ENSFSHASASVFEYP
-629 SRRQSTTTYASPIIS
+629 SRRQSTTTYASPITS
-644 STIQLVSERTFTP
+644 STIQPLSERTFTP
-657 HITLASTRRT
+657 HITLVSTRRT

-686 TISPTSILVSPSSI
+686 AISPTSILVSPSSI

-721 SQTRP
+721 SQTRS

-749 PLFLTTSND
+749 LPFLTTSND
-758 FSKSADSPHQAI
+758 FSRSADSPHQAI
-770 TFLSSAVKNTLSLRT
+770 TFLSSTVKNTLSLRT
-785 FPSVNKTSSREKL
+785 FASVNKTSSREKL

-833 EIIASGTLNIDYTIH
+833 EVIASGTLNIDYTIH

-867 SRVRQSLTSLASST
+867 SRVRQSLTSLASSST

-901 FTLTTKTTL
+901 FTLTTKNTL

-919 ALCTQLST
+919 AICTHLST

-985 TQSALQ
+985 TQSTLQ
-991 FLPNFSNDYRPIIPS
+991 FFPNFSNDSRLIFPS

-1012 MSSSQVNV
+1012 MSSSLFNV
-1020 WPTSALRIS
+1020 LPTSALRIS
-1029 QKNDRMTTMRT
+1029 QKNDRMTTMTT
-1040 IENPPLPRSLYSR
+1040 IENPAFPRSLYSR

-1061 VATERFPFSV
+1061 VATERFTFSV
-1071 KSKSQWTQSATEL
+1071 KSKSQWTQSSTEL
-1084 LVATSSGKISSTILN
+1084 LVPTSSGKISSTILD
-1099 MSKPFTTSSHP
+1099 MSKSFTTSSHP
-1110 ISSSVSV
+1110 ISSFVSV

-1147 TYTPEYQTLAST
+1147 TYTPEYQALAST

-1192 VFVRKSAN
+1192 VFVQKNAN
-1200 IDENTVERMLT
+1200 IDENTVEMMLT

-1219 DIPITSL
+1219 NIPMTSL
-1226 QVNERGATTTASV
+1226 QVNERRATTTASV

-1244 SKSLEQWVLVLIV
+1244 SKSLEQWALVLIV
-1257 AGILVFLLLLIICI
+1257 AGISVFLLLLIICI

-1281 IPLNSAILF
+1281 IPLNSAILSFSRF
-1290 LFSFYLLKY
+1290 LFKY

>member
-1 MSNSSPRFCTIIST
+1 
-15 GITTSFSVTNG
+15 
-26 SSAVNESAKLTISH
+26 
-40 TSIRTVATLP
+40 
-50 TELSF
+50 
-55 GGRSNSR
+55 
-62 HWLLTVTT
+62 
-70 TTRVAGQSSDVSKG
+70 
-84 AKNVGLSHNTTV
+84 
-96 LLSRTVQRVSSTM
+96 
-109 TSKTS
+109 
-114 ASVTS
+114 
-119 AGNSF
+119 
-124 SATTL
+124 
-129 VLLTPLAPSKMF
+129 MF
-141 SHLTSSPAFIRIEAT
+141 SHLTTSPAFIRIEAT
-156 LSLGSSLSGRPNS
+156 LSSGSSLSGRPNS

-175 ASTST
+175 ATTST

-190 RSKKNVGPSH
+190 RSEKNVAPSH

-215 STMPS
+215 STMTS

-246 NKTFSLLSFS
+246 SKTFSLLSFS
-256 SGEFSERTAFS
+256 SAEFPEGTAFS

-275 KVTFTYN
+275 KVTLTYN
-282 STIMVSRVR
+282 STIMVSRVPT
-291 APRIVKTISSF
+291 PRIVKTISSF

-309 FSIVDI
+309 FSVVDDI

-326 SLFKNKTSMAKER
+326 SLFENKISMAKER

-348 LTTTKRET
+348 LTTTKRAT

-372 MTDVISSS
+372 MTDVIRSS
-380 TTFRPSAFFS
+380 TTFRLSAFFS
-390 GIDTTSGFLFHNR
+390 GIDTASGFLFHNR

-420 QVRADSE
+420 QVMADSE
-427 NIISDRTSFASSHS
+427 NIISERTSFASSHS
-441 IEILERS
+441 SEILERS
-448 VPLVQIT
+448 VLLVQST

-462 SLHPLNKSTGNYT
+462 SLHPLYKSTGNYA
-475 DVYAS
+475 DVYAF
-480 SRISSFN
+480 SRIFVSSF
-487 TIKSILP
+487 KSILP
-494 TTKLKPFTSSP
+494 TTKLKPFTTSP
-505 VDLSSEF
+505 IDVSSEF
-512 NFPRTTISGSQTV
+512 NFPRTTISRSQAVT
-525 AGTLVSPVKTPYI
+525 GTLVSPVKTPYI

-553 ATIVAIDL
+553 ATIVATDL

-572 NLTRTF
+572 NFTRTF

-615 DSFSHASASVFEYS
+615 ENSFSHVSASVFEYS
-629 SRRQSTTTYASPIIS
+629 SRRQSTTTYASHIIS
-644 STIQLVSERTFTP
+644 STIQPVSERTFTP
-657 HITLASTRRT
+657 HITIVSTRRT

-686 TISPTSILVSPSSI
+686 AISPTSILVSPSSI
-700 YYTVQTEFTPPFQTE
+700 YYTVQTKFTPPFKRE

-726 FTISSVV
+726 FKISSVV

-749 PLFLTTSND
+749 LPFLTTSND
-758 FSKSADSPHQAI
+758 FSRSTDPPHQAI

-785 FPSVNKTSSREKL
+785 FPSVNKTSSRVKQ

-833 EIIASGTLNIDYTIH
+833 QIIASGTLNIDDTIR

-867 SRVRQSLTSLASST
+867 SRVRKSLTSLASSST
-881 GKIFLESIIP
+881 GKISLESIIP

-901 FTLTTKTTL
+901 FTLKTKNTL

-927 MLTTLMPSSTL
+927 MLTTLMPSLTL

-950 VSSNPFMDSWTIR
+950 VSSIPFMDSWTIR
-963 TVVSASHSTGY
+963 TVVSASPSTGY
-974 TLKSSSLAPAA
+974 TLKSSSTAPAT
-985 TQSALQ
+985 TQSPLQ
-991 FLPNFSNDYRPIIPS
+991 FFPNFSNDSRPNFPS

-1029 QKNDRMTTMRT
+1029 QKNDQMTTMRT
-1040 IENPPLPRSLYSR
+1040 IENQAFPRSLYSR

-1061 VATERFPFSV
+1061 VATERFTFSV

-1084 LVATSSGKISSTILN
+1084 LVPTSSGKISSTILD
-1099 MSKPFTTSSHP
+1099 MSKSFTTSSHP

-1117 LFQTGPPP
+1117 FFQTGPPP

-1138 MPWNLRYLK
+1138 MLWNLRYLK
-1147 TYTPEYQTLAST
+1147 TYTPEYQALAST

-1192 VFVRKSAN
+1192 VFVRKNAN

-1219 DIPITSL
+1219 NVPITSL
-1226 QVNERGATTTASV
+1226 QVNERRATTTASV

-1271 LAVSKIVFAI
+1271 LAVSKIVFPI
-1281 IPLNSAILF
+1281 IPLNSAIL
-1290 LFSFYLLKY
+1290 LFSCYLF

>member
-1 MSNSSPRFCTIIST
+1 M
-15 GITTSFSVTNG
+15 
-26 SSAVNESAKLTISH
+26 TISL

-55 GGRSNSR
+55 SGRSNSG
-62 HWLLTVTT
+62 HLLLTAPT
-70 TTRVAGQSSDVSKG
+70 TTRIAGQSSDVSKG

-119 AGNSF
+119 VGISF
-124 SATTL
+124 SASTL
-129 VLLTPLAPSKMF
+129 VLFTPLAPSKMF
-141 SHLTSSPAFIRIEAT
+141 SHLTTSPAFIRIEAT
-156 LSLGSSLSGRPNS
+156 LSSGSSLSGRPNS

-175 ASTST
+175 STTST

-190 RSKKNVGPSH
+190 RSEKNVGPSH
-200 NNTTVLLSRTIQMLP
+200 NYTTVLLSRTIQMLP
-215 STMPS
+215 STMTS

-228 VNISYGTTTLA
+228 VNISYGTITLA
-239 LSTPLAR
+239 LSTPLAPS
-246 NKTFSLLSFS
+246 KTFSLLSFS
-256 SGEFSERTAFS
+256 SGEFPEGTAFS

-275 KVTFTYN
+275 KVTLTYN

-291 APRIVKTISSF
+291 TPRIVKTISSF
-302 ERSSSAA
+302 ERSSSA
-309 FSIVDI
+309 VDDI

-326 SLFKNKTSMAKER
+326 SLFENKTSMAKER

-356 TNNTIGTSY
+356 TNNTLGTSY

-372 MTDVISSS
+372 MKDVIRSS
-380 TTFRPSAFFS
+380 TTFRPSVLFS
-390 GIDTTSGFLFHNR
+390 GIDTASGFLFHNR
-403 TVQQSSLFMIQS
+403 TVQQSSLIQS

-420 QVRADSE
+420 QVRADSK

-441 IEILERS
+441 SEILERS
-448 VPLVQIT
+448 VPLVQST

-475 DVYAS
+475 DVFPS
-480 SRISSFN
+480 SRIFVSSFN

-494 TTKLKPFTSSP
+494 KTKLKPFTSFP

-512 NFPRTTISGSQTV
+512 NFPRTTISGSQDV

-538 ETSRILLSSSFKTFE
+538 ETSRLLLSSSFKTFE
-553 ATIVAIDL
+553 ATIVATDL
-561 SAPRTSTSASR
+561 NAPRTSTSASQ

-615 DSFSHASASVFEYS
+615 ENSFSHASASVFEYP
-629 SRRQSTTTYASPIIS
+629 SRRQSTTTYASPITS
-644 STIQLVSERTFTP
+644 STIQPLSERTFTP
-657 HITLASTRRT
+657 HITLVSTRRT
-667 LSKDSSSQS
+667 LSKDSCSQS

-686 TISPTSILVSPSSI
+686 AISPTSILVSPSSI

-721 SQTRP
+721 SQTRS

-749 PLFLTTSND
+749 LPFLTTSND
-758 FSKSADSPHQAI
+758 FSRSADSPHQAI

-785 FPSVNKTSSREKL
+785 FASVNKTSSREKL

-833 EIIASGTLNIDYTIH
+833 EVIASGTLNIDYTIH

-867 SRVRQSLTSLASST
+867 SRVRQSLTSLASSSI

-901 FTLTTKTTL
+901 FTLTTKNTL

-919 ALCTQLST
+919 AICTHLST

-938 QTARVSMVTRKT
+938 QTARVSMVTRKA

-963 TVVSASHSTGY
+963 TVVGASHSTGY

-985 TQSALQ
+985 TQSTLQ
-991 FLPNFSNDYRPIIPS
+991 FFPNFSNDSRPIFPS

-1012 MSSSQVNV
+1012 MSSSLVNV
-1020 WPTSALRIS
+1020 LPTSALRIS
-1029 QKNDRMTTMRT
+1029 QKNDRMTTMTT
-1040 IENPPLPRSLYSR
+1040 IENPAFPRSLYSR

-1061 VATERFPFSV
+1061 VATERFTFSV
-1071 KSKSQWTQSATEL
+1071 KSKSQWTQSSTEL
-1084 LVATSSGKISSTILN
+1084 LVPTSSGKISSTILD
-1099 MSKPFTTSSHP
+1099 MSKSFTTSSHP

-1147 TYTPEYQTLAST
+1147 TYTPEYQALAST

-1192 VFVRKSAN
+1192 VFVQKNAN
-1200 IDENTVERMLT
+1200 IDENTVEMMLT

-1219 DIPITSL
+1219 NIPITSL
-1226 QVNERGATTTASV
+1226 QVNERRATTTASV

-1244 SKSLEQWVLVLIV
+1244 SKSLEQWALVLIV
-1257 AGILVFLLLLIICI
+1257 AGISVFLLLLIICI

-1281 IPLNSAILF
+1281 IPLNSAILSFSRF
-1290 LFSFYLLKY
+1290 LFKY

>member
-1 MSNSSPRFCTIIST
+1 M
-15 GITTSFSVTNG
+15 
-26 SSAVNESAKLTISH
+26 TISL
-40 TSIRTVATLP
+40 TFIRTVATLP

-55 GGRSNSR
+55 SGRSNSG
-62 HWLLTVTT
+62 HLLLTATT
-70 TTRVAGQSSDVSKG
+70 TTRVAGKSSDVSKG

-119 AGNSF
+119 VGISF
-124 SATTL
+124 SASTL
-129 VLLTPLAPSKMF
+129 VLFTPLAPSKMF
-141 SHLTSSPAFIRIEAT
+141 SHLTTSPAFIRIEAT
-156 LSLGSSLSGRPNS
+156 LSSGSSPSGGPNS

-175 ASTST
+175 ATTST

-190 RSKKNVGPSH
+190 RSEKNVGPSH
-200 NNTTVLLSRTIQMLP
+200 NYTTVLLSRTIQMLP
-215 STMPS
+215 STMTS

-246 NKTFSLLSFS
+246 SKTFSLLSFS
-256 SGEFSERTAFS
+256 SGEFPEGTAFS

-275 KVTFTYN
+275 KVTLTYN

-291 APRIVKTISSF
+291 TPRIVKTISSF
-302 ERSSSAA
+302 ERSSSA
-309 FSIVDI
+309 VDDI
-315 SKTRAIWGLLS
+315 SKTKAIWGLLS
-326 SLFKNKTSMAKER
+326 SLFENKTSMAKER

-356 TNNTIGTSY
+356 TNNTLGTSY

-372 MTDVISSS
+372 MKDVIRSS
-380 TTFRPSAFFS
+380 TTFRPSALFS
-390 GIDTTSGFLFHNR
+390 GIDTASGFLFHNR
-403 TVQQSSLFMIQS
+403 TVQQSSLIQS
-415 RTISL
+415 RTISV
-420 QVRADSE
+420 QVRADSK

-441 IEILERS
+441 SEILERS
-448 VPLVQIT
+448 VPLVQST

-480 SRISSFN
+480 SRIFVSSFN

-494 TTKLKPFTSSP
+494 TTKLKPFTSFP

-512 NFPRTTISGSQTV
+512 NFPRTTISGSQHV

-538 ETSRILLSSSFKTFE
+538 ETSRILRSSSFKTFE
-553 ATIVAIDL
+553 ATIVATDL
-561 SAPRTSTSASR
+561 SAPRTSTSASP
-572 NLTRTF
+572 NLTRMF

-615 DSFSHASASVFEYS
+615 ENSFSHASASVFEYS
-629 SRRQSTTTYASPIIS
+629 SRRQSTTTYASPITS
-644 STIQLVSERTFTP
+644 STIQPLSERTFTP
-657 HITLASTRRT
+657 HITLVSTRRT

-686 TISPTSILVSPSSI
+686 AISPTSVLVSPSSI

-721 SQTRP
+721 SQTGS

-749 PLFLTTSND
+749 LPFLTTSND
-758 FSKSADSPHQAI
+758 FSSSADSPHQAI

-785 FPSVNKTSSREKL
+785 FASVNKTSSREKL

-833 EIIASGTLNIDYTIH
+833 EVIASGTLNIDYTIH
-848 MPTLKLTTVESSQL
+848 MPTLKLTTVESPQL

-867 SRVRQSLTSLASST
+867 SRVRQSLTSLASSST

-901 FTLTTKTTL
+901 FTLTTKNTL

-919 ALCTQLST
+919 AICTHLST

-985 TQSALQ
+985 TQSTLQ
-991 FLPNFSNDYRPIIPS
+991 FFPNFSNDSRPIFPS

-1012 MSSSQVNV
+1012 MSSSLVNV
-1020 WPTSALRIS
+1020 LPTSALRIS
-1029 QKNDRMTTMRT
+1029 QKNDRMTTMTT
-1040 IENPPLPRSLYSR
+1040 IENPAFPRSLYSR

-1061 VATERFPFSV
+1061 VATERFTFSV
-1071 KSKSQWTQSATEL
+1071 KSKSQWTQSSTEL
-1084 LVATSSGKISSTILN
+1084 LVPTSSGKISSTILD
-1099 MSKPFTTSSHP
+1099 MSKSFATSSHP

-1125 EDPKQFEGTMVLQ
+1125 EYPKQFEGTMVLQ

-1147 TYTPEYQTLAST
+1147 TYTPEYQALAST

-1169 NLEGFLSVQ
+1169 NIEGFLSVQ

-1192 VFVRKSAN
+1192 VFVQKNAN
-1200 IDENTVERMLT
+1200 IDENTVEMMLT

-1219 DIPITSL
+1219 NIPITSL
-1226 QVNERGATTTASV
+1226 QVNERRATTTASV

-1244 SKSLEQWVLVLIV
+1244 PKSLEQWALVLIV

-1281 IPLNSAILF
+1281 IPLKSAILSFSRF
-1290 LFSFYLLKY
+1290 LFKY

>member
-1 MSNSSPRFCTIIST
+1 M
-15 GITTSFSVTNG
+15 
-26 SSAVNESAKLTISH
+26 
-40 TSIRTVATLP
+40 
-50 TELSF
+50 
-55 GGRSNSR
+55 
-62 HWLLTVTT
+62 
-70 TTRVAGQSSDVSKG
+70 
-84 AKNVGLSHNTTV
+84 
-96 LLSRTVQRVSSTM
+96 
-109 TSKTS
+109 
-114 ASVTS
+114 
-119 AGNSF
+119 
-124 SATTL
+124 
-129 VLLTPLAPSKMF
+129 
-141 SHLTSSPAFIRIEAT
+141 
-156 LSLGSSLSGRPNS
+156 
-169 DQPLLA
+169 
-175 ASTST
+175 
-180 RVAGQSPDVR
+180 
-190 RSKKNVGPSH
+190 
-200 NNTTVLLSRTIQMLP
+200 
-215 STMPS
+215 
-220 QTDVSVTS
+220 
-228 VNISYGTTTLA
+228 A

-246 NKTFSLLSFS
+246 SKTFSLLSFS
-256 SGEFSERTAFS
+256 SGEFPEGTAFS

-275 KVTFTYN
+275 KVTLTYN

-291 APRIVKTISSF
+291 TPRIVKTISSF
-302 ERSSSAA
+302 ERSSSA
-309 FSIVDI
+309 VDDI
-315 SKTRAIWGLLS
+315 SKTKAIWGLLS
-326 SLFKNKTSMAKER
+326 SLFENKTSMAKER

-356 TNNTIGTSY
+356 TNNTLGTSY

-372 MTDVISSS
+372 MKDVIRSS
-380 TTFRPSAFFS
+380 TTFRPSALFS
-390 GIDTTSGFLFHNR
+390 GIDTASGFLFHNR
-403 TVQQSSLFMIQS
+403 TVQQSSLIQS
-415 RTISL
+415 RTISV
-420 QVRADSE
+420 QVRADSK

-441 IEILERS
+441 SEILERS
-448 VPLVQIT
+448 VPLVQST

-475 DVYAS
+475 DVYPS
-480 SRISSFN
+480 SRIFVSSFN

-494 TTKLKPFTSSP
+494 KTKLKPFTSFP

-512 NFPRTTISGSQTV
+512 NFPRTTISGSQDV

-538 ETSRILLSSSFKTFE
+538 ETSRLLLSSSFKTFE
-553 ATIVAIDL
+553 ATIVATDL
-561 SAPRTSTSASR
+561 NAPRTSTSASQ

-578 STSPF
+578 WTSPF
-583 LQNETI
+583 LQSETI

-615 DSFSHASASVFEYS
+615 ENSFSHASAIVFEYP
-629 SRRQSTTTYASPIIS
+629 SRRQSTTTYASPITS
-644 STIQLVSERTFTP
+644 STIQPISERTFTP
-657 HITLASTRRT
+657 HITLVSTRRT

-686 TISPTSILVSPSSI
+686 AISPTSTLVSPSSI
-700 YYTVQTEFTPPFQTE
+700 YNTVQTEFTPPFQTE

-721 SQTRP
+721 IQTRS

-749 PLFLTTSND
+749 LSFLTTSND
-758 FSKSADSPHQAI
+758 FSRSTDSPHQAI

-785 FPSVNKTSSREKL
+785 FASVNKTSSREKL

-833 EIIASGTLNIDYTIH
+833 EVIASGTLNIDYTIH
-848 MPTLKLTTVESSQL
+848 MPTLKLTTVESPQL

-867 SRVRQSLTSLASST
+867 SRVRQSLTSLASSST

-891 STTTPREALS
+891 STTTLRETLS
-901 FTLTTKTTL
+901 FTVTTKNTL
-910 KRTSQTSTE
+910 KRTSRTSTE
-919 ALCTQLST
+919 AICTYLST

-985 TQSALQ
+985 TQSTLQ
-991 FLPNFSNDYRPIIPS
+991 FFPNFSNDSRPIFPS

-1040 IENPPLPRSLYSR
+1040 IENPAFPRSLYSR

-1061 VATERFPFSV
+1061 VATERFTFSV
-1071 KSKSQWTQSATEL
+1071 KSKSQWMQSSTEL
-1084 LVATSSGKISSTILN
+1084 LVPTSSGKISSTILD
-1099 MSKPFTTSSHP
+1099 MSKSFTTSSHP

-1125 EDPKQFEGTMVLQ
+1125 EYPKQFEGTMVLQ

-1147 TYTPEYQTLAST
+1147 TYTPEYQALAST

-1169 NLEGFLSVQ
+1169 NIEGFLSVQ

-1192 VFVRKSAN
+1192 VFVQKNAN
-1200 IDENTVERMLT
+1200 IDENTVEMMLT

-1219 DIPITSL
+1219 NIPITSL
-1226 QVNERGATTTASV
+1226 QVNERRATTTASV

-1244 SKSLEQWVLVLIV
+1244 PKSLEQWALVLIV

-1281 IPLNSAILF
+1281 IPLKSAILSFSRF
-1290 LFSFYLLKY
+1290 LFKY

>member
-1 MSNSSPRFCTIIST
+1 M
-15 GITTSFSVTNG
+15 
-26 SSAVNESAKLTISH
+26 TISL

-55 GGRSNSR
+55 SGRSNSG
-62 HWLLTVTT
+62 HLLLTAPT
-70 TTRVAGQSSDVSKG
+70 TTRIAGQSSDVSKG

-119 AGNSF
+119 VGISF
-124 SATTL
+124 SASTL
-129 VLLTPLAPSKMF
+129 VLFTPLAPSKMF
-141 SHLTSSPAFIRIEAT
+141 SHLTTSPAFIRIEAT
-156 LSLGSSLSGRPNS
+156 LSSGSSLSGRPNS

-175 ASTST
+175 STTST

-190 RSKKNVGPSH
+190 RSEKNVGPSH
-200 NNTTVLLSRTIQMLP
+200 NYTTVLLSRTIQMLP
-215 STMPS
+215 STMTS

-228 VNISYGTTTLA
+228 VNISYGTITLA
-239 LSTPLAR
+239 LSTPLAPS
-246 NKTFSLLSFS
+246 KTFSLLSFS
-256 SGEFSERTAFS
+256 SGEFPEGTAFS

-275 KVTFTYN
+275 KVTLTYN

-291 APRIVKTISSF
+291 TPRIVKTISSF
-302 ERSSSAA
+302 ERSSSA
-309 FSIVDI
+309 VDDI

-326 SLFKNKTSMAKER
+326 SLFENKTSMAKER

-356 TNNTIGTSY
+356 TNNTLGTSY

-372 MTDVISSS
+372 MKDVIRSS
-380 TTFRPSAFFS
+380 TTFRPSALFS
-390 GIDTTSGFLFHNR
+390 GIDTASGFLFHNR
-403 TVQQSSLFMIQS
+403 TVQQSSLIQS

-420 QVRADSE
+420 QVRADSK

-441 IEILERS
+441 SEILERS
-448 VPLVQIT
+448 VPLVQST

-475 DVYAS
+475 DVFPS
-480 SRISSFN
+480 SRIFVSSFN

-494 TTKLKPFTSSP
+494 KTKLKPFTSFP

-512 NFPRTTISGSQTV
+512 NFPRTTISGSQDV

-538 ETSRILLSSSFKTFE
+538 ETSRLLLSSSFKTFE
-553 ATIVAIDL
+553 ATIVATDL
-561 SAPRTSTSASR
+561 NAPRTSTSASQ

-615 DSFSHASASVFEYS
+615 ENSFSHASASVFEYP
-629 SRRQSTTTYASPIIS
+629 SRRQSTTTYASPITS
-644 STIQLVSERTFTP
+644 STIQPLSERTFTP
-657 HITLASTRRT
+657 HITLVSTRRT
-667 LSKDSSSQS
+667 LSKDSCSQS

-686 TISPTSILVSPSSI
+686 AISPTSILVSPSSI

-721 SQTRP
+721 SQTRS

-749 PLFLTTSND
+749 LPFLTTSND
-758 FSKSADSPHQAI
+758 FSRSADSPHQAI

-785 FPSVNKTSSREKL
+785 FASVNKTSSREKL

-833 EIIASGTLNIDYTIH
+833 EVIASGTLNIDYTIH

-867 SRVRQSLTSLASST
+867 SRVRQSLTSLASSSI

-901 FTLTTKTTL
+901 FTLTTKNTL

-919 ALCTQLST
+919 AICTHLST

-938 QTARVSMVTRKT
+938 QTARVSMVTRKA

-963 TVVSASHSTGY
+963 TVVGASHSTGY

-985 TQSALQ
+985 TQSTLQ
-991 FLPNFSNDYRPIIPS
+991 FFPNFSNDSRPIFPS

-1012 MSSSQVNV
+1012 MSSSLVNV
-1020 WPTSALRIS
+1020 LPTSALRIS
-1029 QKNDRMTTMRT
+1029 QKNDRMTTMTT
-1040 IENPPLPRSLYSR
+1040 IENPAFPRSLYSR

-1061 VATERFPFSV
+1061 VATERFTFSV
-1071 KSKSQWTQSATEL
+1071 KSKSQWTQSSTEL
-1084 LVATSSGKISSTILN
+1084 LVPTSSGKISSTILD
-1099 MSKPFTTSSHP
+1099 MSKSFTTSSHP

-1147 TYTPEYQTLAST
+1147 TYTPEYQALAST

-1192 VFVRKSAN
+1192 VFVQKNAN
-1200 IDENTVERMLT
+1200 IDENTVEMMLT

-1219 DIPITSL
+1219 NIPITSL
-1226 QVNERGATTTASV
+1226 QVNERRATTTASV

-1244 SKSLEQWVLVLIV
+1244 SKSLEQWALVLIV
-1257 AGILVFLLLLIICI
+1257 AGISVFLLLLIICI

-1281 IPLNSAILF
+1281 IPLNSAILSFSRF
-1290 LFSFYLLKY
+1290 LFKY

>member
-1 MSNSSPRFCTIIST
+1 M
-15 GITTSFSVTNG
+15 
-26 SSAVNESAKLTISH
+26 TISLS
-40 TSIRTVATLP
+40 SIRTVAPLP

-55 GGRSNSR
+55 SGRSNSG
-62 HWLLTVTT
+62 HLLLTATT

-84 AKNVGLSHNTTV
+84 VKNVGLSHNTTV

-114 ASVTS
+114 TSVTS
-119 AGNSF
+119 VGISF
-124 SATTL
+124 SASTL
-129 VLLTPLAPSKMF
+129 VLFTPLAPSKMF
-141 SHLTSSPAFIRIEAT
+141 SHLTTSPAFIRIEAT
-156 LSLGSSLSGRPNS
+156 LSSGSSLSGRPNS

-175 ASTST
+175 ATTSN

-190 RSKKNVGPSH
+190 RSEKNVGPSH
-200 NNTTVLLSRTIQMLP
+200 NYTTVLLSRTIQMLP
-215 STMPS
+215 STMTS

-246 NKTFSLLSFS
+246 SKTFSLLSFP
-256 SGEFSERTAFS
+256 SGEFPEGTAFS

-275 KVTFTYN
+275 KVTLTYN

-291 APRIVKTISSF
+291 TPRIVKTISSF
-302 ERSSSAA
+302 ERSSSA
-309 FSIVDI
+309 VDDI

-326 SLFKNKTSMAKER
+326 SLFENKTSMAKER

-356 TNNTIGTSY
+356 TNNTLGTSY
-365 PFDHSSS
+365 SFDHSSS
-372 MTDVISSS
+372 MKDIIRSS
-380 TTFRPSAFFS
+380 TIFRPSALFS
-390 GIDTTSGFLFHNR
+390 GIDTASGFLFHNR
-403 TVQQSSLFMIQS
+403 TVQQSSLIQS

-420 QVRADSE
+420 QVRADSK

-441 IEILERS
+441 GEILERY
-448 VPLVQIT
+448 VPLVQST

-475 DVYAS
+475 DVYPS
-480 SRISSFN
+480 SRIFVSSFN

-494 TTKLKPFTSSP
+494 KTKLKPFTSFP

-512 NFPRTTISGSQTV
+512 NFPRTTISGSQDV

-538 ETSRILLSSSFKTFE
+538 ETSRLLLSSSFKTFE
-553 ATIVAIDL
+553 ATIVATDL
-561 SAPRTSTSASR
+561 NAPRTSTSASQ

-615 DSFSHASASVFEYS
+615 ENSFSHASASVFEYP
-629 SRRQSTTTYASPIIS
+629 SRRQSTTTYASPITS
-644 STIQLVSERTFTP
+644 STIQPLSERTFTP
-657 HITLASTRRT
+657 HITLVSTRRT

-686 TISPTSILVSPSSI
+686 AISPTSILVSPSSI

-721 SQTRP
+721 SQTRS

-749 PLFLTTSND
+749 LPFLTTSND
-758 FSKSADSPHQAI
+758 FSRSADSPHQAI
-770 TFLSSAVKNTLSLRT
+770 TFLSSTVKNTLSLRT
-785 FPSVNKTSSREKL
+785 FASVNKTSSREKL

-833 EIIASGTLNIDYTIH
+833 EVIASGTLNIDYTIH

-867 SRVRQSLTSLASST
+867 SRVRQSLTSLASSST

-901 FTLTTKTTL
+901 FTLTTKNTL

-919 ALCTQLST
+919 AICTHLST

-938 QTARVSMVTRKT
+938 QTARVSMVTRKI

-985 TQSALQ
+985 TQSTLQ
-991 FLPNFSNDYRPIIPS
+991 FFPNFSNDSRPIFPS

-1012 MSSSQVNV
+1012 MSSSLVNV
-1020 WPTSALRIS
+1020 LPTSALRIS
-1029 QKNDRMTTMRT
+1029 QKNDRMTTMTT
-1040 IENPPLPRSLYSR
+1040 IENPAFPRSLYSR
-1053 ETSALSGS
+1053 ETSALSSS
-1061 VATERFPFSV
+1061 VATERFTFSV
-1071 KSKSQWTQSATEL
+1071 KSKSQWTQSSTEL
-1084 LVATSSGKISSTILN
+1084 LVPTSSGKISSTILD
-1099 MSKPFTTSSHP
+1099 MSKSFTTSSHP
-1110 ISSSVSV
+1110 ISSFVSV

-1147 TYTPEYQTLAST
+1147 TYTPEYQALAST

-1192 VFVRKSAN
+1192 VFVQKNAN
-1200 IDENTVERMLT
+1200 IDENTVEMMLT

-1219 DIPITSL
+1219 NIPITSL
-1226 QVNERGATTTASV
+1226 QVNERRATTTASV

-1244 SKSLEQWVLVLIV
+1244 SKSLEQWALVLIV
-1257 AGILVFLLLLIICI
+1257 AGISVFLLLLIICI

-1281 IPLNSAILF
+1281 IPLNSAILSFSRF
-1290 LFSFYLLKY
+1290 LFKY

>member
-1 MSNSSPRFCTIIST
+1 M
-15 GITTSFSVTNG
+15 
-26 SSAVNESAKLTISH
+26 TISR

-55 GGRSNSR
+55 SSRSNSG
-62 HWLLTVTT
+62 HLLLTAPT
-70 TTRVAGQSSDVSKG
+70 TTRIAGQSSDVGKG

-96 LLSRTVQRVSSTM
+96 LLSRMVQRVSSTIA
-109 TSKTS
+109 SKTS

-119 AGNSF
+119 VGISF

-129 VLLTPLAPSKMF
+129 VLFTPLAPSKMF
-141 SHLTSSPAFIRIEAT
+141 SHLTTSPAFIRIEAT
-156 LSLGSSLSGRPNS
+156 LSSGSSLSGRPSS

-175 ASTST
+175 ATTST
-180 RVAGQSPDVR
+180 CVAGQSPDVR
-190 RSKKNVGPSH
+190 RSEKNVGPSH
-200 NNTTVLLSRTIQMLP
+200 TYTTVLLSRTIQMLP
-215 STMPS
+215 STMTS

-246 NKTFSLLSFS
+246 SKTFSLLSFS
-256 SGEFSERTAFS
+256 SGEFPEGTAFS

-275 KVTFTYN
+275 KVTLTHN

-291 APRIVKTISSF
+291 TPRIVKTISSF
-302 ERSSSAA
+302 ERSSST
-309 FSIVDI
+309 VDDI
-315 SKTRAIWGLLS
+315 SRTRAIWGLLS
-326 SLFKNKTSMAKER
+326 SLSENKTSMAKER

-356 TNNTIGTSY
+356 TNNTIETSY

-372 MTDVISSS
+372 MKDVIRSS
-380 TTFRPSAFFS
+380 TTFRPSALFS
-390 GIDTTSGFLFHNR
+390 GIDTASGFLFHNR

-420 QVRADSE
+420 QVRADSK

-441 IEILERS
+441 SEILERS
-448 VPLVQIT
+448 VHLVQST

-475 DVYAS
+475 DVYPS
-480 SRISSFN
+480 SRIFVSSFN

-494 TTKLKPFTSSP
+494 KTKLKPFTSFP

-512 NFPRTTISGSQTV
+512 NFPRTTISGSQDV
-525 AGTLVSPVKTPYI
+525 AGTLVSPVKTPYV
-538 ETSRILLSSSFKTFE
+538 ETSRLLLSSSFKTFE
-553 ATIVAIDL
+553 ATIVATDL
-561 SAPRTSTSASR
+561 SAPRTSTSAPR

-615 DSFSHASASVFEYS
+615 ENSFSHASASVFEYS
-629 SRRQSTTTYASPIIS
+629 SRRQSTTTYASSITS
-644 STIQLVSERTFTP
+644 STIQPLSERTFTP
-657 HITLASTRRT
+657 HITLVSTRRT
-667 LSKDSSSQS
+667 LSNDSSSQS

-686 TISPTSILVSPSSI
+686 AISPTSILVSPSSI

-721 SQTRP
+721 SQTRS

-749 PLFLTTSND
+749 LPFLTTSND
-758 FSKSADSPHQAI
+758 FSRSADSPHQAI

-785 FPSVNKTSSREKL
+785 FAFVNKTSSREKL
-798 QTSVGS
+798 QTSAGS

-867 SRVRQSLTSLASST
+867 SRVRQSLTSLASSST

-901 FTLTTKTTL
+901 FTLTPKNTL

-919 ALCTQLST
+919 AICPHLST

-963 TVVSASHSTGY
+963 TVVSASHSIGY

-985 TQSALQ
+985 TQSTLQ
-991 FLPNFSNDYRPIIPS
+991 FFPNFSNDSRPIFPS

-1020 WPTSALRIS
+1020 LPTSASRIS

-1040 IENPPLPRSLYSR
+1040 IENPAFPRSLYSR

-1061 VATERFPFSV
+1061 VATERFTFSV
-1071 KSKSQWTQSATEL
+1071 KSKSQWTQSSTEL
-1084 LVATSSGKISSTILN
+1084 LVPTSSCKISSTILD
-1099 MSKPFTTSSHP
+1099 MSKSFTKSSHP

-1147 TYTPEYQTLAST
+1147 TYTPEYQALAST

-1192 VFVRKSAN
+1192 VFVRKNAN
-1200 IDENTVERMLT
+1200 IDENAVERMLT

-1219 DIPITSL
+1219 NIPITSL
-1226 QVNERGATTTASV
+1226 QVNERRATTTASV

-1244 SKSLEQWVLVLIV
+1244 SESPEQWALVLIV

-1271 LAVSKIVFAI
+1271 LAVSKIIFAI
-1281 IPLNSAILF
+1281 IPLNSAILSFSRF
-1290 LFSFYLLKY
+1290 LFKY

>member
-1 MSNSSPRFCTIIST
+1 
-15 GITTSFSVTNG
+15 
-26 SSAVNESAKLTISH
+26 
-40 TSIRTVATLP
+40 
-50 TELSF
+50 
-55 GGRSNSR
+55 
-62 HWLLTVTT
+62 
-70 TTRVAGQSSDVSKG
+70 
-84 AKNVGLSHNTTV
+84 
-96 LLSRTVQRVSSTM
+96 M

-119 AGNSF
+119 VGISF
-124 SATTL
+124 SASTL
-129 VLLTPLAPSKMF
+129 VLFTLLAPSKLF
-141 SHLTSSPAFIRIEAT
+141 SHLTTSPAFIRIEAT
-156 LSLGSSLSGRPNS
+156 LSSGSSLSGRPNS

-175 ASTST
+175 STTST

-190 RSKKNVGPSH
+190 RSEKNVGPSH
-200 NNTTVLLSRTIQMLP
+200 NYTTVLSSRAIQMLP
-215 STMPS
+215 STMTS

-246 NKTFSLLSFS
+246 SKTFSLLSFS
-256 SGEFSERTAFS
+256 SGEFPEGTAFS

-275 KVTFTYN
+275 KVTLTYN
-282 STIMVSRVR
+282 STIVVSRVR
-291 APRIVKTISSF
+291 TPRIVKTISSF
-302 ERSSSAA
+302 ERSRYAA
-309 FSIVDI
+309 FSIVDDI
-315 SKTRAIWGLLS
+315 SKTRAIWGSLS
-326 SLFKNKTSMAKER
+326 SLFENKTSMAKER

-356 TNNTIGTSY
+356 TNNTLGTSY
-365 PFDHSSS
+365 SFDHSSS
-372 MTDVISSS
+372 MKDVIRSS
-380 TTFRPSAFFS
+380 TIFRPSALFS
-390 GIDTTSGFLFHNR
+390 GIDTASGFLFHNR
-403 TVQQSSLFMIQS
+403 TVQQSSLIQS

-420 QVRADSE
+420 QVRADSK

-441 IEILERS
+441 SEILERS
-448 VPLVQIT
+448 VPLVQST

-475 DVYAS
+475 DVFPS
-480 SRISSFN
+480 SRIFVSSFN

-494 TTKLKPFTSSP
+494 KTKLKPFTSFP

-512 NFPRTTISGSQTV
+512 NFPRTTISGSQDV

-538 ETSRILLSSSFKTFE
+538 ETSRILLSSSFTTFE
-553 ATIVAIDL
+553 ATIVATDL

-572 NLTRTF
+572 NLTTTF

-595 SSTISKWKRSTGWFT
+595 SSTIFKLKRSTGWFT

-615 DSFSHASASVFEYS
+615 ENSFSHASASVFEYS
-629 SRRQSTTTYASPIIS
+629 SRRQSTTTYASPITS
-644 STIQLVSERTFTP
+644 STIQPVSERTFTP
-657 HITLASTRRT
+657 HITLVSTRRT

-686 TISPTSILVSPSSI
+686 AISPTSTLVSPSSI
-700 YYTVQTEFTPPFQTE
+700 YNTVQTKFTPPFQTE

-721 SQTRP
+721 IQTRS

-749 PLFLTTSND
+749 LSFLTTSND
-758 FSKSADSPHQAI
+758 FSRSTDSPHQAI

-785 FPSVNKTSSREKL
+785 FASVNKTSSREKL

-820 GHTDDSSREFFNG
+820 GYTDDSSREFFNG
-833 EIIASGTLNIDYTIH
+833 EVIASGTLNIDYTIH

-867 SRVRQSLTSLASST
+867 SRVRQSLTSLASSSI

-901 FTLTTKTTL
+901 FTLTTKNTL

-919 ALCTQLST
+919 AICTHLST

-985 TQSALQ
+985 TQSTLQ
-991 FLPNFSNDYRPIIPS
+991 FFPNFSNDSRPIFPS

-1040 IENPPLPRSLYSR
+1040 IENPAFPRSLHSR

-1061 VATERFPFSV
+1061 VATERFTFSV
-1071 KSKSQWTQSATEL
+1071 KSKSQWTQSSTEL
-1084 LVATSSGKISSTILN
+1084 LVPTSSGKISSTILD
-1099 MSKPFTTSSHP
+1099 MSKSFTTSSHP

-1125 EDPKQFEGTMVLQ
+1125 ENPKQFEGTMVLQ

-1147 TYTPEYQTLAST
+1147 TYTPEYQALTST

-1192 VFVRKSAN
+1192 VFVQKNAN
-1200 IDENTVERMLT
+1200 IDENTVEMMLT

-1219 DIPITSL
+1219 NIPITSL
-1226 QVNERGATTTASV
+1226 QVNERRATTTASV

-1244 SKSLEQWVLVLIV
+1244 SKSLEQWALVLIV
-1257 AGILVFLLLLIICI
+1257 AGISVFLLLLIICI

-1281 IPLNSAILF
+1281 IPLNSAILSFSRF
-1290 LFSFYLLKY
+1290 LFKY

>member
-1 MSNSSPRFCTIIST
+1 M
-15 GITTSFSVTNG
+15 
-26 SSAVNESAKLTISH
+26 TISL

-55 GGRSNSR
+55 SGRSNSG
-62 HWLLTVTT
+62 HLLLTAPT
-70 TTRVAGQSSDVSKG
+70 TTRIAGQSSDVSKG

-119 AGNSF
+119 VGISF
-124 SATTL
+124 SASTL
-129 VLLTPLAPSKMF
+129 VLFTPLAPSKMF
-141 SHLTSSPAFIRIEAT
+141 SHLTTSPAFIRIEAT
-156 LSLGSSLSGRPNS
+156 LSSGSSLSGRPNS

-175 ASTST
+175 STTST

-190 RSKKNVGPSH
+190 RSEKNVGPSH
-200 NNTTVLLSRTIQMLP
+200 NYTTVLLSRTIQMLP
-215 STMPS
+215 STMTS

-228 VNISYGTTTLA
+228 VNISYGTITLA
-239 LSTPLAR
+239 LSTPLAPS
-246 NKTFSLLSFS
+246 KTFSLLSFS
-256 SGEFSERTAFS
+256 SGEFPEGTAFS

-275 KVTFTYN
+275 KVTLTYN

-291 APRIVKTISSF
+291 TPRIVKTISSF
-302 ERSSSAA
+302 ERSSSA
-309 FSIVDI
+309 VDDI

-326 SLFKNKTSMAKER
+326 SLFENKTSMAKER

-356 TNNTIGTSY
+356 TNNTLGTSY

-372 MTDVISSS
+372 MKDVIRSS
-380 TTFRPSAFFS
+380 TTFRPSALFS
-390 GIDTTSGFLFHNR
+390 GIDTASGFLFHIR
-403 TVQQSSLFMIQS
+403 TVQQSSLIQS

-420 QVRADSE
+420 QVRADSK

-441 IEILERS
+441 SEILERS
-448 VPLVQIT
+448 VPLVQSI

-475 DVYAS
+475 DVFPS
-480 SRISSFN
+480 SRIFVSSFN

-494 TTKLKPFTSSP
+494 KTKLKPFTSFP

-512 NFPRTTISGSQTV
+512 NFPRTTISGSQDV

-538 ETSRILLSSSFKTFE
+538 ETSRLLLSSSFKTFE
-553 ATIVAIDL
+553 ATIVATDL
-561 SAPRTSTSASR
+561 NAPRTSTSASQ

-615 DSFSHASASVFEYS
+615 ENSFSHASASVFEYP
-629 SRRQSTTTYASPIIS
+629 SRRQSTTTYASPITS
-644 STIQLVSERTFTP
+644 STIQPLSERTFTP
-657 HITLASTRRT
+657 HITLVSTRRT
-667 LSKDSSSQS
+667 LSKDSCSQS

-686 TISPTSILVSPSSI
+686 AISPTSILVSPSSI

-721 SQTRP
+721 SQTRS

-749 PLFLTTSND
+749 LPFLTTSND
-758 FSKSADSPHQAI
+758 FSRSADSPHQAI

-785 FPSVNKTSSREKL
+785 FASVNKTSSREKL

-833 EIIASGTLNIDYTIH
+833 EVIASGTLNIDYTIH

-867 SRVRQSLTSLASST
+867 SRVRQSLTSLASSSI

-901 FTLTTKTTL
+901 FTLTTKNTL

-919 ALCTQLST
+919 AICTHLST

-938 QTARVSMVTRKT
+938 QTARVSMVTRKA
-950 VSSNPFMDSWTIR
+950 VSSNPFMDSWAIR
-963 TVVSASHSTGY
+963 TVVGASHSTGY

-985 TQSALQ
+985 TQSTLQ
-991 FLPNFSNDYRPIIPS
+991 FFPNFSNDSRPIFPS

-1012 MSSSQVNV
+1012 MSSSLVNV
-1020 WPTSALRIS
+1020 LPTSALRIS
-1029 QKNDRMTTMRT
+1029 QKNDRMTTMTT
-1040 IENPPLPRSLYSR
+1040 IENPAFPRSLYSR

-1061 VATERFPFSV
+1061 VATERFTFSV
-1071 KSKSQWTQSATEL
+1071 KSKSQWTQSSTEL
-1084 LVATSSGKISSTILN
+1084 LVPTSSGKISSTIFD
-1099 MSKPFTTSSHP
+1099 MSKSFTTSSHP

-1117 LFQTGPPP
+1117 LFQSGPPP

-1147 TYTPEYQTLAST
+1147 TYTPEYQALAST

-1192 VFVRKSAN
+1192 VFVQKNAN
-1200 IDENTVERMLT
+1200 IDENTVEMMLT

-1219 DIPITSL
+1219 NIPITSL
-1226 QVNERGATTTASV
+1226 QVNERRATTTASV

-1244 SKSLEQWVLVLIV
+1244 SKSLEQWALVLIV
-1257 AGILVFLLLLIICI
+1257 AGISVFLLLLIICI

-1281 IPLNSAILF
+1281 IPLNSAILSFSRF
-1290 LFSFYLLKY
+1290 LFKY

>member
-1 MSNSSPRFCTIIST
+1 
-15 GITTSFSVTNG
+15 
-26 SSAVNESAKLTISH
+26 
-40 TSIRTVATLP
+40 
-50 TELSF
+50 
-55 GGRSNSR
+55 
-62 HWLLTVTT
+62 
-70 TTRVAGQSSDVSKG
+70 
-84 AKNVGLSHNTTV
+84 
-96 LLSRTVQRVSSTM
+96 
-109 TSKTS
+109 
-114 ASVTS
+114 
-119 AGNSF
+119 
-124 SATTL
+124 
-129 VLLTPLAPSKMF
+129 
-141 SHLTSSPAFIRIEAT
+141 
-156 LSLGSSLSGRPNS
+156 
-169 DQPLLA
+169 
-175 ASTST
+175 
-180 RVAGQSPDVR
+180 
-190 RSKKNVGPSH
+190 
-200 NNTTVLLSRTIQMLP
+200 MLP
-215 STMPS
+215 STMTS

-239 LSTPLAR
+239 LSTPVAR
-246 NKTFSLLSFS
+246 SKTSSLLSLS
-256 SGEFSERTAFS
+256 PGEFPERTAFS

-275 KVTFTYN
+275 KVAFTYN
-282 STIMVSRVR
+282 NTIMVSRVR
-291 APRIVKTISSF
+291 TPRIVKTVSSF

-309 FSIVDI
+309 FSIVEDV
-315 SKTRAIWGLLS
+315 SQTRAIWGLLS

-339 LPSSINSDV
+339 LPSSINNDF

-372 MTDVISSS
+372 MTDVIRSS

-390 GIDTTSGFLFHNR
+390 GIDTASGFLFHNR
-403 TVQQSSLFMIQS
+403 TVQQSSSFMIQS

-420 QVRADSE
+420 QVWADSE

-441 IEILERS
+441 SEILERP
-448 VPLVQIT
+448 VPLVQST

-462 SLHPLNKSTGNYT
+462 SPHPLYKSTGNYAN
-475 DVYAS
+475 VYAS
-480 SRISSFN
+480 SRIVVSSFN

-494 TTKLKPFTSSP
+494 TTKLKPFTSCP

-512 NFPRTTISGSQTV
+512 NFPRTAISGSQAV

-553 ATIVAIDL
+553 TNIVATDL

-589 TSRTVV
+589 TSRTVG
-595 SSTISKWKRSTGWFT
+595 SSTISKWKRSTGWFN

-615 DSFSHASASVFEYS
+615 EKSFSHASASVFEYS

-644 STIQLVSERTFTP
+644 STIQPVSERTFTP
-657 HITLASTRRT
+657 HITIVSTR
-667 LSKDSSSQS
+667 DSSSQS

-686 TISPTSILVSPSSI
+686 AISPTSILVSPSSI
-700 YYTVQTEFTPPFQTE
+700 YNTVQTEFTPPFQTE

-733 KSNNV
+733 KRNNV

-749 PLFLTTSND
+749 LPFLTTSND
-758 FSKSADSPHQAI
+758 FARLADSPHQAI
-770 TFLSSAVKNTLSLRT
+770 TLLSSAVKNTLSLRT

-810 ANTLSVQNFY
+810 ENTLSAQNFY
-820 GHTDDSSREFFNG
+820 GHTDDSSREFFKG
-833 EIIASGTLNIDYTIH
+833 EIIASGTLNIDYTIY
-848 MPTLKLTTVESSQL
+848 MPTLKLITVESSQL

-867 SRVRQSLTSLASST
+867 SRVRQSLTSLASSSK
-881 GKIFLESIIP
+881 GKIFLQSIIP

-901 FTLTTKTTL
+901 FTQTTKNTL

-927 MLTTLMPSSTL
+927 MLTTLTPFSTL
-938 QTARVSMVTRKT
+938 QTVRVPMVTRKA
-950 VSSNPFMDSWTIR
+950 VSSIPFMDSWTIR
-963 TVVSASHSTGY
+963 TVVSASDSTGY
-974 TLKSSSLAPAA
+974 TLKSSSIAPAT
-985 TQSALQ
+985 TQSTLQ
-991 FLPNFSNDYRPIIPS
+991 FSPNFSNYSRPIFPS

-1029 QKNDRMTTMRT
+1029 EKNDRMTTMRT
-1040 IENPPLPRSLYSR
+1040 IENPALPRSLYSR

-1061 VATERFPFSV
+1061 VATERFTFSV
-1071 KSKSQWTQSATEL
+1071 KCKSQWTQSATEL
-1084 LVATSSGKISSTILN
+1084 HVATSSGKISSTILY
-1099 MSKPFTTSSHP
+1099 MSKSFTTSSHP

-1125 EDPKQFEGTMVLQ
+1125 KDPKQFEGTMVLQ

-1147 TYTPEYQTLAST
+1147 TYSPEHQALAST

-1178 VLRFWESSVGVDFL
+1178 VLRFWESSVGVDFV
-1192 VFVRKSAN
+1192 VFVRKNAN
-1200 IDENTVERMLT
+1200 IDENTVERILT

-1219 DIPITSL
+1219 NIPIKSL
-1226 QVNERGATTTASV
+1226 QVNERRATTTTSV
-1239 PTPVS
+1239 PTSVS
-1244 SKSLEQWVLVLIV
+1244 SKSLEQWVLILIV

-1281 IPLNSAILF
+1281 IPLNSPIL
-1290 LFSFYLLKY
+1290 LFSCYLFKY

>member
-1 MSNSSPRFCTIIST
+1 M
-15 GITTSFSVTNG
+15 
-26 SSAVNESAKLTISH
+26 TISLS
-40 TSIRTVATLP
+40 SIRTVAPLP

-55 GGRSNSR
+55 SGRSNSG
-62 HWLLTVTT
+62 HLLLTATT

-84 AKNVGLSHNTTV
+84 VKNVGLSHNTTV

-114 ASVTS
+114 TSVTS
-119 AGNSF
+119 VGISF
-124 SATTL
+124 SASTL
-129 VLLTPLAPSKMF
+129 VLFTPLAPSKMF
-141 SHLTSSPAFIRIEAT
+141 SHLTTSPAFIRIEAT
-156 LSLGSSLSGRPNS
+156 LSSGSSLSGRPNS

-175 ASTST
+175 ATTSN

-190 RSKKNVGPSH
+190 RSEKNVGPSH
-200 NNTTVLLSRTIQMLP
+200 NYTTVLLSRTIQMLP
-215 STMPS
+215 STMTS

-246 NKTFSLLSFS
+246 SKTFSLLSFS
-256 SGEFSERTAFS
+256 SGEFPEGTAFS

-275 KVTFTYN
+275 KVTLTYN

-291 APRIVKTISSF
+291 TPRIVKTISSF
-302 ERSSSAA
+302 ERSSSA
-309 FSIVDI
+309 VDDI

-326 SLFKNKTSMAKER
+326 SLFENKTSMAKER

-356 TNNTIGTSY
+356 TNNTLGTSY
-365 PFDHSSS
+365 SFDHSSS
-372 MTDVISSS
+372 MKDIIRSS
-380 TTFRPSAFFS
+380 TIFRPSALFS
-390 GIDTTSGFLFHNR
+390 GIDTASGFLFHNR
-403 TVQQSSLFMIQS
+403 TVQQSSLIQS

-420 QVRADSE
+420 QVRADSK

-441 IEILERS
+441 GEILERY
-448 VPLVQIT
+448 VPLVQST

-475 DVYAS
+475 DVYPS
-480 SRISSFN
+480 SRIFVSSFN

-494 TTKLKPFTSSP
+494 KTKLKPFTSFP

-512 NFPRTTISGSQTV
+512 NFPRTTISGSQDV

-538 ETSRILLSSSFKTFE
+538 ETSRLLLSSSFKTFE
-553 ATIVAIDL
+553 ATIVATDL
-561 SAPRTSTSASR
+561 NAPRTSTSASQ

-615 DSFSHASASVFEYS
+615 ENSFSHASASVFEYP
-629 SRRQSTTTYASPIIS
+629 SRRQSTTTYASPITS
-644 STIQLVSERTFTP
+644 STIQPLSERTFTP
-657 HITLASTRRT
+657 HITLVSTRRT

-686 TISPTSILVSPSSI
+686 AISPTSILVSPSSI

-721 SQTRP
+721 SQTRS

-749 PLFLTTSND
+749 LPFLTTSND
-758 FSKSADSPHQAI
+758 FSRSADSPHQAI
-770 TFLSSAVKNTLSLRT
+770 TFLSSTVKNTLSLRT
-785 FPSVNKTSSREKL
+785 FASVNKTSSREKL

-833 EIIASGTLNIDYTIH
+833 EVIASGTLNIDYTIH

-867 SRVRQSLTSLASST
+867 SRVRQSLTSLASSST

-901 FTLTTKTTL
+901 FTLTTKNTL

-919 ALCTQLST
+919 AICTHLST

-938 QTARVSMVTRKT
+938 QTARVSMVTRKI

-963 TVVSASHSTGY
+963 TVVSASH
-974 TLKSSSLAPAA
+974 
-985 TQSALQ
+985 
-991 FLPNFSNDYRPIIPS
+991 
-1006 SSPLLE
+1006 
-1012 MSSSQVNV
+1012 
-1020 WPTSALRIS
+1020 
-1029 QKNDRMTTMRT
+1029 
-1040 IENPPLPRSLYSR
+1040 
-1053 ETSALSGS
+1053 
-1061 VATERFPFSV
+1061 
-1071 KSKSQWTQSATEL
+1071 
-1084 LVATSSGKISSTILN
+1084 
-1099 MSKPFTTSSHP
+1099 
-1110 ISSSVSV
+1110 
-1117 LFQTGPPP
+1117 
-1125 EDPKQFEGTMVLQ
+1125 
-1138 MPWNLRYLK
+1138 
-1147 TYTPEYQTLAST
+1147 
-1159 IKREISKAFT
+1159 
-1169 NLEGFLSVQ
+1169 
-1178 VLRFWESSVGVDFL
+1178 
-1192 VFVRKSAN
+1192 
-1200 IDENTVERMLT
+1200 
-1211 EANNTGVL
+1211 
-1219 DIPITSL
+1219 
-1226 QVNERGATTTASV
+1226 
-1239 PTPVS
+1239 
-1244 SKSLEQWVLVLIV
+1244 
-1257 AGILVFLLLLIICI
+1257 
-1271 LAVSKIVFAI
+1271 
-1281 IPLNSAILF
+1281 
-1290 LFSFYLLKY
+1290 

>member
-1 MSNSSPRFCTIIST
+1 M
-15 GITTSFSVTNG
+15 
-26 SSAVNESAKLTISH
+26 TISL

-55 GGRSNSR
+55 SGKSNSG
-62 HWLLTVTT
+62 HLLLTPTI

-119 AGNSF
+119 VGISF

-129 VLLTPLAPSKMF
+129 VLFTPLPPSKMF
-141 SHLTSSPAFIRIEAT
+141 SHLTTSPAFIRIEAT
-156 LSLGSSLSGRPNS
+156 LSSGSSLSGRPNS

-175 ASTST
+175 ATTST

-190 RSKKNVGPSH
+190 RSEKNVAPSH

-215 STMPS
+215 STMTS

-246 NKTFSLLSFS
+246 SKTFSLLSFS
-256 SGEFSERTAFS
+256 SAEFPEGTAFS

-275 KVTFTYN
+275 KVTLTYN
-282 STIMVSRVR
+282 STIMVSRVPT
-291 APRIVKTISSF
+291 PRIVKTISSF
-302 ERSSSAA
+302 VRSSSAA
-309 FSIVDI
+309 FSIVDDI

-326 SLFKNKTSMAKER
+326 SLFENKISMAKER

-348 LTTTKRET
+348 LTTTKRAT

-372 MTDVISSS
+372 MTDVIRSS
-380 TTFRPSAFFS
+380 TTFRLSAFFS
-390 GIDTTSGFLFHNR
+390 GIDTASGFLFHNR
-403 TVQQSSLFMIQS
+403 TVQQSSLFTIQS

-420 QVRADSE
+420 QVMADSE
-427 NIISDRTSFASSHS
+427 NIISERTSFASSHS
-441 IEILERS
+441 SEILERS
-448 VPLVQIT
+448 VLLVQST
-455 STLNTIT
+455 LTLNTIT
-462 SLHPLNKSTGNYT
+462 SLHPLYKSTGNYA
-475 DVYAS
+475 DVYAF
-480 SRISSFN
+480 SRIFVSSFN

-494 TTKLKPFTSSP
+494 TTKLKPFTTSP
-505 VDLSSEF
+505 ADVSSEF
-512 NFPRTTISGSQTV
+512 NFPRTTISGSQAVT
-525 AGTLVSPVKTPYI
+525 GTLVSPVKTPYI

-553 ATIVAIDL
+553 ATIVATDL

-615 DSFSHASASVFEYS
+615 ENSFSHVSASVFEYS
-629 SRRQSTTTYASPIIS
+629 SRRQSTTTYASHIIS
-644 STIQLVSERTFTP
+644 STIQPVSERTFTP
-657 HITLASTRRT
+657 HIRIVSTRPT

-686 TISPTSILVSPSSI
+686 AISPTSILVSPSSI
-700 YYTVQTEFTPPFQTE
+700 YYTVRTEFTPPFQRE

-726 FTISSVV
+726 FKISSVV

-749 PLFLTTSND
+749 LPFLTTSND
-758 FSKSADSPHQAI
+758 FSRSTDSPHQAI

-785 FPSVNKTSSREKL
+785 FPSVNKTSSRVKL

-833 EIIASGTLNIDYTIH
+833 EIIASGTLNIDDTIR

-867 SRVRQSLTSLASST
+867 SRVRKSLTSLASSST
-881 GKIFLESIIP
+881 GKISLESIIP

-901 FTLTTKTTL
+901 FTLKTKTTL

-927 MLTTLMPSSTL
+927 MLTTLMPFSTL

-950 VSSNPFMDSWTIR
+950 VSSIPFMDSWTIR
-963 TVVSASHSTGY
+963 TVVSASPSTGY
-974 TLKSSSLAPAA
+974 TLKSASTAPAT
-985 TQSALQ
+985 TQSPLQ
-991 FLPNFSNDYRPIIPS
+991 FFPNFSNDSRPNFPS

-1029 QKNDRMTTMRT
+1029 QKNDQMTTMRT
-1040 IENPPLPRSLYSR
+1040 TENQAFPRSLYSR

-1061 VATERFPFSV
+1061 VATERFTFSV

-1084 LVATSSGKISSTILN
+1084 LVPTSSGKISSTILD
-1099 MSKPFTTSSHP
+1099 MSKSFTTSSHP

-1117 LFQTGPPP
+1117 FFQTGPPP

-1138 MPWNLRYLK
+1138 MLWNLRYLK
-1147 TYTPEYQTLAST
+1147 TYTPEYQALAST

-1192 VFVRKSAN
+1192 VFVRKNAN

-1219 DIPITSL
+1219 NVPITSL
-1226 QVNERGATTTASV
+1226 QVNERRATTTASV

-1281 IPLNSAILF
+1281 IPLNSAIL
-1290 LFSFYLLKY
+1290 LFSCYLF

>member
-1 MSNSSPRFCTIIST
+1 
-15 GITTSFSVTNG
+15 
-26 SSAVNESAKLTISH
+26 
-40 TSIRTVATLP
+40 
-50 TELSF
+50 
-55 GGRSNSR
+55 
-62 HWLLTVTT
+62 
-70 TTRVAGQSSDVSKG
+70 
-84 AKNVGLSHNTTV
+84 
-96 LLSRTVQRVSSTM
+96 
-109 TSKTS
+109 
-114 ASVTS
+114 
-119 AGNSF
+119 
-124 SATTL
+124 
-129 VLLTPLAPSKMF
+129 
-141 SHLTSSPAFIRIEAT
+141 
-156 LSLGSSLSGRPNS
+156 
-169 DQPLLA
+169 
-175 ASTST
+175 
-180 RVAGQSPDVR
+180 
-190 RSKKNVGPSH
+190 
-200 NNTTVLLSRTIQMLP
+200 MLP
-215 STMPS
+215 STMTS

-246 NKTFSLLSFS
+246 SKTFSLLSFS
-256 SGEFSERTAFS
+256 SGEFPEGTAFS

-275 KVTFTYN
+275 KVTLTYN
-282 STIMVSRVR
+282 STIMVSRVPT
-291 APRIVKTISSF
+291 PRIVKTISSF

-309 FSIVDI
+309 FSIVDDI

-326 SLFKNKTSMAKER
+326 SLFENKTSMAKER
-339 LPSSINSDV
+339 LPSSIKSDV
-348 LTTTKRET
+348 LTATKRET

-372 MTDVISSS
+372 MTDVIRSS
-380 TTFRPSAFFS
+380 TTFRLSAFFS
-390 GIDTTSGFLFHNR
+390 GIDTASGFLFHNR
-403 TVQQSSLFMIQS
+403 TVQQSSLFTIQS

-420 QVRADSE
+420 QVMADSE
-427 NIISDRTSFASSHS
+427 NIISERTSFASSHS
-441 IEILERS
+441 SEILERS
-448 VPLVQIT
+448 VLLVQST
-455 STLNTIT
+455 LTLNTIT
-462 SLHPLNKSTGNYT
+462 SLHPLYKSTGNYA
-475 DVYAS
+475 DVYAF
-480 SRISSFN
+480 SRIFVSSFN

-494 TTKLKPFTSSP
+494 TTKLKPFTTSP
-505 VDLSSEF
+505 ADVSSEF
-512 NFPRTTISGSQTV
+512 NFPRTTISGSQAVT
-525 AGTLVSPVKTPYI
+525 GTLVSPVKTPYI

-553 ATIVAIDL
+553 ATIVATDL

-615 DSFSHASASVFEYS
+615 ENSFSHVSASIFEYS
-629 SRRQSTTTYASPIIS
+629 SRRQSTTTYASHIIL
-644 STIQLVSERTFTP
+644 STIQPVSERTFTP
-657 HITLASTRRT
+657 HITIVSTRRT

-686 TISPTSILVSPSSI
+686 AISPTSILVSPSSI

-749 PLFLTTSND
+749 LPFLTSSND
-758 FSKSADSPHQAI
+758 FSRSTDSLHQAI

-785 FPSVNKTSSREKL
+785 CPSVNKTSSRVKL

-810 ANTLSVQNFY
+810 ANTLSVQNIY
-820 GHTDDSSREFFNG
+820 GHTDEFFNG
-833 EIIASGTLNIDYTIH
+833 EIIASGTLNVDYTIR
-848 MPTLKLTTVESSQL
+848 MPTLKLTKVESSQL
-862 LSTYP
+862 LWTYP
-867 SRVRQSLTSLASST
+867 SRVRKSLTSLASSST
-881 GKIFLESIIP
+881 GKISLESIIP

-901 FTLTTKTTL
+901 FTLKTKNTL

-927 MLTTLMPSSTL
+927 MLTTLMPFSTL

-950 VSSNPFMDSWTIR
+950 VSSIPFMDSWTIR
-963 TVVSASHSTGY
+963 TVVSASPSTGY
-974 TLKSSSLAPAA
+974 TLKSSSTAPAT
-985 TQSALQ
+985 TQSTLQ
-991 FLPNFSNDYRPIIPS
+991 FFPNFSNDSRPNFPS
-1006 SSPLLE
+1006 SPPLLK

-1029 QKNDRMTTMRT
+1029 QKNDQMTTMRT
-1040 IENPPLPRSLYSR
+1040 TENQAFPRSLYSR

-1061 VATERFPFSV
+1061 VATERFTFSV

-1084 LVATSSGKISSTILN
+1084 LVPTSSGKISSTILDT
-1099 MSKPFTTSSHP
+1099 SKSFTTSSHP

-1138 MPWNLRYLK
+1138 MLWNLRYLK
-1147 TYTPEYQTLAST
+1147 TYTPEYQALAST

-1192 VFVRKSAN
+1192 VFVRKNAN

-1219 DIPITSL
+1219 NIPITSL
-1226 QVNERGATTTASV
+1226 QVNERRATTTASV

-1281 IPLNSAILF
+1281 IPLNSAIL
-1290 LFSFYLLKY
+1290 LFSCYLF